1 MFLFVFLQYKYKIDE
16 VNAMS
21 IFEESQKNPPKNV
34 EYIKIFR
41 ESYAI
46 IEKAKQNKNLFFEI
60 LDYSDYLYK
69 YNAEQIFQMYSQ
81 NENASVVA
89 DFQTWK
95 RLNNPIRKGQHS
107 YKIIY
112 QNESGFYQ
120 HLNVFDVSQT
130 INPQYELYQ
139 WKMDE
144 QRLEMLSMQLFQHPN
159 FSQGVRQYYK
169 MMNTHFDVDVVCGVA
184 DYLLSNKLKQ
194 DFHSES
200 YEYLHSLIQNIETKD
215 LTDTLNFVFEQNKG
229 IISSVY
235 QIQQELERMKDY
247 EQRTYV
253 FGNHAINSRRSEQDK
268 LSDVTKTETARTQE
282 EVLGGVRR
290 NDGFT
295 TSDSMGVRTV
305 LRGGRDATLPSE
317 EQYETRRPSIDVE
330 RTHAS
335 EVHAKTHANR
345 THGNDDVRG
354 HYRVSDERSGE
365 DERLGRRSET
375 GNRESRDSEIRE
387 GTQSNAELHGKLSDS
402 HVGEIDSTRTSE
414 SGVHARESD
423 LHTADL
429 SSRRNLADGR
439 RPTNRIIQEKTIDSE
454 QSIIPEKSTSSISN
468 TESIVSN
475 IQADV
480 DQSSTPAFSFAQN
493 QLKEIAIEE
502 LQTNQVIVRQEIPYR
517 VGEITDR
524 GSVQIIGLTNLENGK
539 ESKWYYF
546 PDEPVPIY
554 ELDKSVTPE
563 HTQEAAIMADDKTSF
578 EAVKQTENTD
588 DLSVYENGSFD
599 DRQKQEITWGLENGV
614 DVSVYADP
622 KFDSEQMQQI
632 RYGLEKGVDV
642 SMYAY
647 PQFDELQMHEI
658 REGLG
663 DGLDVSV
670 YANPHFD
677 DRQMEQIREGL
688 KDDLDVH
695 VYADPQFDFE
705 QMAEIKSGLEV
716 GVDVSIYANPHF
728 DHYQMWEILEGLMD
742 KRDVSIYAKPE
753 FNNSQMQE
761 IKLGMLRDVDV
772 TVYAKPEFS
781 DDQMERIREG
791 LEQKLDVSIYADPEF
806 NAEQMEQIKEG
817 LSRGLDVTI
826 FADPKYDA
834 GQMREI
840 ALGLEDGLD
849 ISAYADTKY
858 NYGQMRH
865 IRMGLKSGLD
875 VSIYADPKFSAPQM
889 GEIKLGLLFDLDV
902 SQYANP
908 SIDSREM
915 NKIREEL
922 QQQAYAERA
931 NSLSEEAKHDLVED
945 TLSDLDGYIRLKP
958 TEFYKGLDVV
968 IDDETYQILD
978 FEDHGN
984 GIGTLSVRTS
994 TSTTSFYESL
1004 ERIEVYAKEE
1014 DLQRFTGKEREQ
1026 DSLESNEK
1034 IVEMEEKPI
1043 SEELTKSTEQIEL
1056 SPEQFYEGMKVTY
1069 QSEEYTIQSFENYG
1083 NGLGNLSLANDE
1095 KNATL
1100 FNSLKYMNGVFAT
1113 KEEVA
1118 RFESQYQKDEFD
1130 GQVQS
1135 SEHSSFSMPL
1145 FQDISTTEE
1154 KTEVSDDWTLLSED
1168 MRYKEVGENTFLI
1181 YTDGSYSENPVD
1193 IMTENGRLYYK
1204 EREAV
1209 SIIEPYEVNLFDFEE
1224 DTPTNA
1230 SIDVPTIDQEILE
1243 PLISEKSAE
1252 ETKVNEVDQMQ
1263 PSSIEK
1269 SDFQF
1274 TPDKLEGFYG
1284 KTPKER
1290 IADNLQAIRLL
1301 KTIEQE
1307 ERFATP
1313 EEQEILAKY
1322 VGWGGLADLVDE
1334 NKSNYKE
1341 ERQEL
1346 KDLLTPA
1353 EYASVRESVLTAY
1366 YTDPKIIQVIYEAI
1380 EKTGFKGGNIL
1391 DPAMGTGNFFA
1402 AMPQEMKAN
1411 STLYGV
1417 ELDSLTARLAKQL
1430 HQTAHIQQ
1438 MGFEHTNFNQG
1449 SFDLVV
1455 GNVPFADFKLR
1466 DEQTLNEYYIH
1477 DYFVKRS
1484 LDLVHSGG
1492 IVAVI
1497 TSSGTMDKQ
1506 DKSFRTELAKQAD
1519 LVGMVR
1525 LPNTA
1530 FKAIA
1535 GTEVVTDILF
1545 FQKRPLRFLEEIEKN
1560 PPLWLESNTDQSWKL
1575 VSNPAFP
1582 LTMNEYLKENVLERQ
1597 ENSGKKWY
1605 LFPEYQTFRGG
1616 TYTFRTRE
1624 GFDYLSN
1631 IREEL
1636 IDEASGIL
1644 FNGKANQE
1652 VLPAID
1658 ERIRKDVPLFT
1669 YFVSDNTIQ
1678 YYDGESLESLP
1689 LKGIKKERLLG
1700 MIALR
1705 EQVKSIIDY
1714 QQEEA
1719 YKEDVFQA
1727 QLQTL
1732 NETYDSFVDKYGY
1745 LSDKNNS
1752 SLFSGDDYASLLL
1765 SIENEKDGKIS
1776 KGDIFYRPTVRKKEV
1791 LIVQTP
1797 LEALNHSLS
1806 KKGTVDMDYMLSIYE
1821 TTKEQLLS
1829 DLDNAI
1835 FALPNGYETKEE
1847 YLSGDVKTKLTQ
1859 AKQWA
1864 TENPIYQKHVQAL
1877 EEVQPKDLGV
1887 GDIHV
1892 ELGARWI
1899 PEEIYRQFIMDELD
1913 IPQRE
1918 FRWGDISLNYSGA
1931 TDTYYIKGKTHF
1943 SSVTLDQSYGT
1954 SRINAL
1960 QILEKTLNYSPVKI
1974 YDVSTEIVA
1983 GEVQKTKTLNQK
1995 ETILAKAQQEKIKQ
2009 RFHQWLFDNPER
2021 AEKLLNIYNERFN
2034 RIRPRVYDGSYLNF
2048 ESMNVNYQLYDHQ
2061 KNVVARIIENG
2072 KALMAHEVGA
2082 GKTAS
2087 MISAGMLMKEQGL
2100 IQKPLYV
2107 VPNHLTEQFGKELL
2121 QFYPTKKVL
2130 VTTKKDFQK
2139 ENRKKF
2145 ISRIATG
2152 NYDAIIIGHSQFE
2165 KINISKERRTAMIER
2180 EIFEIQKAIAEAKRE
2195 DNKSWTVKQMVATEK
2210 KYQQRLSKLQ
2220 NEDTKDTH
2228 LTFEQLGVD
2237 YLFVDEAHNYKNLY
2251 TYTKLSNV
2259 AGINTSESLRATDMY
2274 LKCQYLLEK
2283 YDGRGVTFATG
2294 TPISN
2299 SMSEFYVLQRY
2310 LQPELLEQMN
2320 LTSFDRWASTF
2331 GEITEAL
2338 EIAPEGTGFRTR
2350 TRFAKF
2356 HNLPEL
2362 MNGFSEIADIQTAE
2376 MLQLNVPKIKDGKAT
2391 LVISEPSEFQKE
2403 YMFELGERADKVRAG
2418 CDPRVDN
2425 MLKITNEAKLM
2436 AIDPRLLSDD
2446 YPIHTD
2452 GKLFKCAEQVHRIWE
2467 ESKKQRST
2475 QIIFSDVGTPK
2486 ENQFDAY
2493 NEMKRLLEEHGI
2505 PGEEI
2510 AFVHD
2515 AKNDKQREELFEKV
2529 RTGNIRVLLGST
2541 EKLGTGTNVQHKLLA
2556 VHHLDVPWRPSDLT
2570 QRDGRI
2576 VRQGNENQEVQIYRY
2591 VAKDSFDSYLWQ
2603 VQENKL
2609 RFINQIMSNRSYA
2622 RSADDVDQTLLNAAE
2637 AKAIATGNPKILEK
2651 INTDKEVMTLQ
2662 MLKNSYQE
2670 NKLKMSRWLENYPH
2684 EKQNLEI
2691 RLKHVT
2697 QDNQVVITT
2706 SKQDF
2711 QIKIG
2716 ESVYT
2721 DKSEALKALN
2731 QHFPQALDI
2740 MQVQAKEIGEY
2751 RGFKLSIVPNT
2762 TSSANLIMEGQA
2774 KHIATIEK
2782 NGTGSFVRM
2791 DNVLE
2796 AIPKKI
2802 NDLRNNLSDLEKRYI
2817 DTQTQLQKPFEQ
2829 EQQLQN
2835 LLQKQVEINLEIE
2848 SGEKINASN
2857 HTEKAETLESRDKSQ
2872 QTQEYER

>member
-21 IFEESQKNPPKNV
+21 IFEEFQKNPPKNV

-69 YNAEQIFQMYSQ
+69 YNAEQILQMYSQ

-89 DFQTWK
+89 DFQSWK

-120 HLNVFDVSQT
+120 HLSVFDVTQT

-194 DFHSES
+194 DFRSEN
-200 YEYLHSLIQNIETKD
+200 YEYLHSLIQNVETKD

-229 IISSVY
+229 IISRVY
-235 QIQQELERMKDY
+235 QIQQELERMKNY
-247 EQRTYV
+247 EQRIDV
-253 FGNHAINSRRSEQDK
+253 FGNHAINSRRSEPDK
-268 LSDVTKTETARTQE
+268 ITDVTKTEAARTQE
-282 EVLGGVRR
+282 EVPGGIRR

-295 TSDSMGVRTV
+295 ASDSMGVRTV
-305 LRGGRDATLPSE
+305 LRGGRDATLSSE
-317 EQYETRRPSIDVE
+317 EQHEARRPSIDVE

-335 EVHAKTHANR
+335 EVHAKAHANR
-345 THGNDDVRG
+345 THGNDDVGG

-375 GNRESRDSEIRE
+375 GNRESGDSEIRG
-387 GTQSNAELHGKLSDS
+387 GTQSNAELHGELSDS

-429 SSRRNLADGR
+429 SSGRNLSDGR

-524 GSVQIIGLTNLENGK
+524 GSVQIIGLTNLEDGK
-539 ESKWYYF
+539 ESKWYFF
-546 PDEPVPIY
+546 PAEPVPIY
-554 ELDKSVTPE
+554 VLDESVTPE
-563 HTQEAAIMADDKTSF
+563 HTQEAAIMADDETF
-578 EAVKQTENTD
+578 EAVKQTENTN
-588 DLSVYENGSFD
+588 DLSVYENGTFD
-599 DRQKQEITWGLENGV
+599 D
-614 DVSVYADP
+614 
-622 KFDSEQMQQI
+622 
-632 RYGLEKGVDV
+632 
-642 SMYAY
+642 
-647 PQFDELQMHEI
+647 LQ
-658 REGLG
+658 L
-663 DGLDVSV
+663 
-670 YANPHFD
+670 
-677 DRQMEQIREGL
+677 
-688 KDDLDVH
+688 
-695 VYADPQFDFE
+695 
-705 QMAEIKSGLEV
+705 
-716 GVDVSIYANPHF
+716 
-728 DHYQMWEILEGLMD
+728 
-742 KRDVSIYAKPE
+742 
-753 FNNSQMQE
+753 
-761 IKLGMLRDVDV
+761 
-772 TVYAKPEFS
+772 
-781 DDQMERIREG
+781 
-791 LEQKLDVSIYADPEF
+791 
-806 NAEQMEQIKEG
+806 EQIKEG

-840 ALGLEDGLD
+840 ALGLEDSLD
-849 ISAYADTKY
+849 ISVYADTKY

-865 IRMGLKSGLD
+865 IRMGLKSNLD

-889 GEIKLGLLFDLDV
+889 GEIKIGLLFDLDV

-908 SIDSREM
+908 SMEYREM

-1004 ERIEVYAKEE
+1004 ERIEVYAKEV
-1014 DLQRFTGKEREQ
+1014 DLQRFAGKEREQ

-1043 SEELTKSTEQIEL
+1043 SEELPTGTEQIEL

-1243 PLISEKSAE
+1243 SLISDKSAE

-1582 LTMNEYLKENVLERQ
+1582 LTMNEYLKENVLARQ

-1806 KKGTVDMDYMLSIYE
+1806 KKGTVDIDYMLSIYE

-1899 PEEIYRQFIMDELD
+1899 PEEIYSQFIMDELD

-2493 NEMKRLLEEHGI
+2493 HEMKRLLEEHGI

-2697 QDNQVVITT
+2697 QDNQAVITT

-2817 DTQTQLQKPFEQ
+2817 DTQAQLQKPFEQ

>member
-21 IFEESQKNPPKNV
+21 IFEEFQKNPPKNV
-34 EYIKIFR
+34 EYIEIFR
-41 ESYAI
+41 ESYDI
-46 IEKAKQNKNLFFEI
+46 IEKVKQDKNLFYE
-60 LDYSDYLYK
+60 LLNYSLHLYK
-69 YNAEQIFQMYSQ
+69 YNMEQIVQMYSQ
-81 NENASVVA
+81 NKNATTVA

-95 RLNNPIRKGQHS
+95 KLNNPIRKGQHS
-107 YKIIY
+107 YKIIF

-120 HLNVFDVSQT
+120 HLSVFDVSQT
-130 INPQYELYQ
+130 INPQFDLYQ
-139 WKMDE
+139 WRMNE
-144 QRLEMLSMQLFQHPN
+144 QSLEALSIQLFKHPD

-194 DFHSES
+194 NFSMEN
-200 YEYLHSLIQNIETKD
+200 YQYLYSLIQKIETKD
-215 LTDTLNFVFEQNKG
+215 LTDTLNFVLEQNKG
-229 IISSVY
+229 ILSRVY
-235 QIQQELERMKDY
+235 QIQQELERMKIYGQELNGLRDNAAH
-247 EQRTYV
+247 T
-253 FGNHAINSRRSEQDK
+253 RRSEGYNF
-268 LSDVTKTETARTQE
+268 SDVAKTERTRTQE
-282 EVLGGVRR
+282 EVSKGIRRGVRL
-290 NDGFT
+290 DS
-295 TSDSMGVRTV
+295 SDSMGVRTV

-317 EQYETRRPSIDVE
+317 KQYETRRPSIDAE

-335 EVHAKTHANR
+335 EVHAKAHANR
-345 THGNDDVRG
+345 THGNDDVGG

-375 GNRESRDSEIRE
+375 GNRESGDSEVRG
-387 GTQSNAELHGKLSDS
+387 GTQANAELHGELSDS

-429 SSRRNLADGR
+429 SSERNLTDGR
-439 RPTNRIIQEKTIDSE
+439 RPTNRITQEKPIDSE
-454 QSIIPEKSTSSISN
+454 SSIIQTVTRTTSN

-480 DQSSTPAFSFAQN
+480 DQSSTPAFSFTQN

-524 GSVQIIGLTNLENGK
+524 GSVQIIGLTNLEDGK

-546 PDEPVPIY
+546 PAELVPIY
-554 ELDKSVTPE
+554 VLDESVISE
-563 HTQEAAIMADDKTSF
+563 HMQEAAIIADDETF
-578 EAVKQTENTD
+578 EAVKQTENTN
-588 DLSVYENGSFD
+588 DLSVYENGNFD
-599 DRQKQEITWGLENGV
+599 D
-614 DVSVYADP
+614 
-622 KFDSEQMQQI
+622 
-632 RYGLEKGVDV
+632 
-642 SMYAY
+642 
-647 PQFDELQMHEI
+647 LQ
-658 REGLG
+658 L
-663 DGLDVSV
+663 
-670 YANPHFD
+670 
-677 DRQMEQIREGL
+677 
-688 KDDLDVH
+688 
-695 VYADPQFDFE
+695 
-705 QMAEIKSGLEV
+705 
-716 GVDVSIYANPHF
+716 
-728 DHYQMWEILEGLMD
+728 
-742 KRDVSIYAKPE
+742 
-753 FNNSQMQE
+753 
-761 IKLGMLRDVDV
+761 
-772 TVYAKPEFS
+772 
-781 DDQMERIREG
+781 
-791 LEQKLDVSIYADPEF
+791 
-806 NAEQMEQIKEG
+806 EQIKEG

-875 VSIYADPKFSAPQM
+875 VSIYADTKFSAPQM
-889 GEIKLGLLFDLDV
+889 GEIKQGLMFDLDV

-908 SIDSREM
+908 SMDYREM

-922 QQQAYAERA
+922 QQQAYLERA
-931 NSLSEEAKHDLVED
+931 NSLSEEAKHDSVED

-984 GIGTLSVRTS
+984 GIGTLSVRSS

-1004 ERIEVYAKEE
+1004 ERLEVYAKEE
-1014 DLQRFTGKEREQ
+1014 DLQRFAGKEREQ
-1026 DSLESNEK
+1026 EVLESNESV
-1034 IVEMEEKPI
+1034 VETEESPI
-1043 SEELTKSTEQIEL
+1043 SEERQHPTSTEQIEL

-1083 NGLGNLSLANDE
+1083 NGLGKLSLANDE

-1113 KEEVA
+1113 NEEVA
-1118 RFESQYQKDEFD
+1118 KFESQYQKDEFD

-1135 SEHSSFSMPL
+1135 PEHSSFSMPL

-1181 YTDGSYSENPVD
+1181 YPDGRYSENPVD
-1193 IMTENGRLYYK
+1193 IMTENGQLYYK

-1224 DTPTNA
+1224 NTPTNA
-1230 SIDVPTIDQEILE
+1230 SIDVPIVDQEIVV
-1243 PLISEKSAE
+1243 PPISEKNVEDA
-1252 ETKVNEVDQMQ
+1252 KVNEADQMQ
-1263 PSSIEK
+1263 PSSVTK

-1346 KDLLTPA
+1346 KELLTPS

-1438 MGFEHTNFNQG
+1438 MGFEHTAFNQG

-1545 FQKRPLRFLEEIEKN
+1545 FQKKSLRSLDEIEKN

-1582 LTMNEYLKENVLERQ
+1582 LTMNEYLKENVLARQ

-1636 IDEASGIL
+1636 LDEASGTL
-1644 FNGKANQE
+1644 FNGKSNQE
-1652 VLPAID
+1652 VLPTID

-1678 YYDGESLESLP
+1678 YYDGESLETLP
-1689 LKGIKKERLLG
+1689 LKGVKKERLLG

-1714 QQEEA
+1714 QQEES
-1719 YKEDVFQA
+1719 YKDEVFQA

-1732 NETYDSFVDKYGY
+1732 NKTYDGFVDKYGY
-1745 LSDKNNS
+1745 LSDKSNS

-1806 KKGTVDMDYMLSIYE
+1806 KKGRVDIDYMLSIYE
-1821 TTKEQLLS
+1821 TTKEQLLK
-1829 DLDNAI
+1829 DLDDAI
-1835 FALPNGYETKEE
+1835 FDLPSGYETKEQ
-1847 YLSGDVKTKLTQ
+1847 YLSGDVKTKLAQ

-1864 TENPIYQKHVQAL
+1864 KENPLYEKHVRAL
-1877 EEVQPKDLGV
+1877 EYVQPEDLGV
-1887 GDIHV
+1887 SDIHI

-1899 PEEIYRQFIMDELD
+1899 PEDVYKQFIVEVLE
-1913 IPQRE
+1913 IPE
-1918 FRWGDISLNYSGA
+1918 FRFKWEGLAFRYSQASDNYL
-1931 TDTYYIKGKTHF
+1931 IEGKMQA
-1943 SSVTLDQSYGT
+1943 SNVAIDQTYGT
-1954 SRINAL
+1954 TRINAL
-1960 QILEKTLNYSPVKI
+1960 QILEKTLNYRKI
-1974 YDVSTEIVA
+1974 KIVDTKNEIVD
-1983 GEVQKTKTLNQK
+1983 GELKKVEILNQK
-1995 ETILAKAQQEKIKQ
+1995 ETILAKAQQEKLKQ
-2009 RFHQWLFDNPER
+2009 RFRQWIFDNPER
-2021 AEKLLNIYNERFN
+2021 AERLLHIYNERFN

-2048 ESMNVNYQLYDHQ
+2048 ESLNVNYQLYDHQ

-2130 VTTKKDFQK
+2130 VTTKKDFKK

-2152 NYDAIIIGHSQFE
+2152 DYDAIIIGHSQFE
-2165 KINISKERRTAMIER
+2165 KINISKERREAMIER
-2180 EIFEIQKAIAEAKRE
+2180 EIFEIQEAIAEAKRE
-2195 DNKSWTVKQMVATEK
+2195 DNKSWTVKQMVGVEK
-2210 KYQQRLSKLQ
+2210 KLRQRLSKLQ
-2220 NEDTKDTH
+2220 NEKTKDTH

-2283 YDGRGVTFATG
+2283 NEGRGVTFATG

-2310 LQPELLEQMN
+2310 LQPELLQQMD

-2362 MNGFSEIADIQTAE
+2362 MNGFSEIADIQTSD
-2376 MLQLNVPKIKDGKAT
+2376 MLNLDVPKIKDGKAK
-2391 LVISEPSEFQKE
+2391 LIISEPSDFQKQ

-2418 CDPRVDN
+2418 CDPSVDN

-2452 GKLFKCAEQVHRIWE
+2452 GKLFKCAEQVARIWE
-2467 ESKKQRST
+2467 ESKEQKST

-2493 NEMKRLLEEHGI
+2493 HEMKRLLKELGI
-2505 PGEEI
+2505 PENQI
-2510 AFVHD
+2510 AFIHD
-2515 AKNDKQREELFEKV
+2515 AKDDIQREALFEKV
-2529 RTGNIRVLLGST
+2529 RTGEVRVLLGST

-2576 VRQGNENQEVQIYRY
+2576 VRQGNENKEVQIYRY

-2670 NKLKMSRWLENYPH
+2670 NKLKMTHWLENYPS
-2684 EKQNLEI
+2684 KQQDLQMQLN
-2691 RLKHVT
+2691 RLT
-2697 QDNQVVITT
+2697 QDNQSVVAL
-2706 SKQDF
+2706 SNQDF
-2711 QIKIG
+2711 KITIDG
-2716 ESVYT
+2716 KVYT
-2721 DKSEALKALN
+2721 DKSEALEVLN
-2731 QHFPQALDI
+2731 IHFPQAVDI
-2740 MQVQAKEIGEY
+2740 TQMQGKVIGEY
-2751 RGFKLSIVPNT
+2751 KGFKLSIVPNT
-2762 TSSANLIMEGQA
+2762 MSSANLVMEGQT

-2782 NGTGSFVRM
+2782 NGKGTFVRM

-2796 AIPKKI
+2796 AIPRRI
-2802 NDLRNNLSDLEKRYI
+2802 NDTKNELSDLEKRYI
-2817 DTQTQLQKPFEQ
+2817 DTQAQIQKPFER
-2829 EQQLQN
+2829 EAELQT
-2835 LLQKQVEINLEIE
+2835 LLEKQVRINLEIE
-2848 SGEKINASN
+2848 SGENVPSSDGSTK
-2857 HTEKAETLESRDKSQ
+2857 EQPYQSRENPQ

>member
-21 IFEESQKNPPKNV
+21 IFEEFQKNPPKNV
-34 EYIKIFR
+34 EYIEIFR
-41 ESYAI
+41 ESYDI
-46 IEKAKQNKNLFFEI
+46 IEKVKQDKNLFYE
-60 LDYSDYLYK
+60 LLNYSLYLYK
-69 YNAEQIFQMYSQ
+69 YNMEQIIQMYSQ
-81 NENASVVA
+81 NKNATTVA

-95 RLNNPIRKGQHS
+95 KLNNPIRKGQHS
-107 YKIIY
+107 YKIIF

-120 HLNVFDVSQT
+120 HLSVFDVSQT
-130 INPQYELYQ
+130 INPQFDLYQ
-139 WKMDE
+139 WRMNE
-144 QRLEMLSMQLFQHPN
+144 QSLEALSIQLFKHTD

-194 DFHSES
+194 NFSMEN
-200 YEYLHSLIQNIETKD
+200 YQYLHSLIQKIETKD
-215 LTDTLNFVFEQNKG
+215 LTDTLNFVLEQNKG
-229 IISSVY
+229 ILSRVY
-235 QIQQELERMKDY
+235 QIQQELERMKIYGQELNGLRDNAAH
-247 EQRTYV
+247 T
-253 FGNHAINSRRSEQDK
+253 RRSEGYNF
-268 LSDVTKTETARTQE
+268 SDVAKTERTRTQE
-282 EVLGGVRR
+282 EVSKGIRRGVRL
-290 NDGFT
+290 DS
-295 TSDSMGVRTV
+295 SDSMGVRTV

-317 EQYETRRPSIDVE
+317 KQYETRRPSINAE

-335 EVHAKTHANR
+335 EVHAKAHANR
-345 THGNDDVRG
+345 THGNDDVGG

-375 GNRESRDSEIRE
+375 GNRESGDSEIRE
-387 GTQSNAELHGKLSDS
+387 GIQSNAELHGELSDS

-429 SSRRNLADGR
+429 SSGRNLTDGR
-439 RPTNRIIQEKTIDSE
+439 RPTNRITQEKPIDSE
-454 QSIIPEKSTSSISN
+454 SSIIQTVTRTTSN

-480 DQSSTPAFSFAQN
+480 DPSSTPAFSFAQN

-524 GSVQIIGLTNLENGK
+524 GSVQIIGLTNLEDGK

-546 PDEPVPIY
+546 PAELVPIY
-554 ELDKSVTPE
+554 VLDESVISE
-563 HTQEAAIMADDKTSF
+563 HMQEAAIMADDETF
-578 EAVKQTENTD
+578 EAVKQTENTN
-588 DLSVYENGSFD
+588 DLSIYENGNFD
-599 DRQKQEITWGLENGV
+599 D
-614 DVSVYADP
+614 
-622 KFDSEQMQQI
+622 
-632 RYGLEKGVDV
+632 
-642 SMYAY
+642 
-647 PQFDELQMHEI
+647 LQ
-658 REGLG
+658 L
-663 DGLDVSV
+663 
-670 YANPHFD
+670 
-677 DRQMEQIREGL
+677 
-688 KDDLDVH
+688 
-695 VYADPQFDFE
+695 
-705 QMAEIKSGLEV
+705 
-716 GVDVSIYANPHF
+716 
-728 DHYQMWEILEGLMD
+728 
-742 KRDVSIYAKPE
+742 
-753 FNNSQMQE
+753 
-761 IKLGMLRDVDV
+761 
-772 TVYAKPEFS
+772 
-781 DDQMERIREG
+781 
-791 LEQKLDVSIYADPEF
+791 
-806 NAEQMEQIKEG
+806 EQIKEG

-849 ISAYADTKY
+849 ISVYADTKY

-865 IRMGLKSGLD
+865 IRMGLKSNLD

-889 GEIKLGLLFDLDV
+889 GEIKQGLLFDLDV

-908 SIDSREM
+908 SMDYREM

-931 NSLSEEAKHDLVED
+931 NSLSEEAKHDLIED

-968 IDDETYQILD
+968 IDDDTYQILD

-1004 ERIEVYAKEE
+1004 ERLEVYAKEE
-1014 DLQRFTGKEREQ
+1014 DLQRFAGKAREQ
-1026 DSLESNEK
+1026 EVLESNESV
-1034 IVEMEEKPI
+1034 VETEEPPI
-1043 SEELTKSTEQIEL
+1043 SEERQRPTNTEQIEL

-1083 NGLGNLSLANDE
+1083 NGLGKLSLANDE

-1100 FNSLKYMNGVFAT
+1100 FNSLKYINGVFAT
-1113 KEEVA
+1113 NEEVA

-1130 GQVQS
+1130 GQTQS
-1135 SEHSSFSMPL
+1135 PEHSSFSMPL
-1145 FQDISTTEE
+1145 FQDVSTTEE
-1154 KTEVSDDWTLLSED
+1154 KTEVSDDWALLSED

-1181 YTDGSYSENPVD
+1181 YPDGRYSENPVD
-1193 IMTENGRLYYK
+1193 IMTENGQLYYK

-1224 DTPTNA
+1224 NTPTNA
-1230 SIDVPTIDQEILE
+1230 SIDVP
-1243 PLISEKSAE
+1243 ISEKSVE
-1252 ETKVNEVDQMQ
+1252 DTKVNEADQMQ

-1430 HQTAHIQQ
+1430 HQTVHIQQ

-1582 LTMNEYLKENVLERQ
+1582 LTMNEYLKENVLARQ

-1689 LKGIKKERLLG
+1689 LKGVKKERLLG

-1714 QQEEA
+1714 QQEES
-1719 YKEDVFQA
+1719 YKDEVFQA

-1732 NETYDSFVDKYGY
+1732 NENYDSFIDKYGY
-1745 LSDKNNS
+1745 LSDKGNS

-1806 KKGTVDMDYMLSIYE
+1806 KKGRVNIDYMLSIYE
-1821 TTKEQLLS
+1821 TTKEQLLK
-1829 DLDNAI
+1829 DLDDAI
-1835 FALPNGYETKEE
+1835 FDLPSGYETKEQ
-1847 YLSGDVKTKLTQ
+1847 YLSGDVKTKLAQ

-1864 TENPIYQKHVQAL
+1864 KENPLYEKHVRAL
-1877 EEVQPKDLGV
+1877 ESVQPEDLGV
-1887 GDIHV
+1887 SDIHV

-1899 PEEIYRQFIMDELD
+1899 PEDVYKQFIVEVLEIPEFKFKWEELA
-1913 IPQRE
+1913 
-1918 FRWGDISLNYSGA
+1918 FRYSLASDNYL
-1931 TDTYYIKGKTHF
+1931 IEGKMQA
-1943 SSVTLDQSYGT
+1943 SNVAIDQTYGT
-1954 SRINAL
+1954 TRINAL
-1960 QILEKTLNYSPVKI
+1960 QILEKTLNYRKI
-1974 YDVSTEIVA
+1974 KIVDTKNEIVD
-1983 GEVQKTKTLNQK
+1983 GELKKVEVPNQK
-1995 ETILAKAQQEKIKQ
+1995 ETILAKAQQEKLKQ
-2009 RFHQWLFDNPER
+2009 RFRQWIFDNPER
-2021 AEKLLNIYNERFN
+2021 AERLLHIYNERFN

-2048 ESMNVNYQLYDHQ
+2048 ESLNVNYQLYDHQ

-2130 VTTKKDFQK
+2130 VTTKKDFKK

-2152 NYDAIIIGHSQFE
+2152 DYDAIIIGHSQFE
-2165 KINISKERRTAMIER
+2165 KINISKERREAMIER
-2180 EIFEIQKAIAEAKRE
+2180 EIFEIQEAIAEAKRE
-2195 DNKSWTVKQMVATEK
+2195 DNKSWTVKQMVGVEK
-2210 KYQQRLSKLQ
+2210 KLRQRLSKLQ
-2220 NEDTKDTH
+2220 NEKTKDTH

-2283 YDGRGVTFATG
+2283 NDGRGVTFATG

-2310 LQPELLEQMN
+2310 LQPELLQQMD

-2362 MNGFSEIADIQTAE
+2362 MNGFSEIADIQTSD
-2376 MLQLNVPKIKDGKAT
+2376 MLNLDVPKIKDGKAK
-2391 LVISEPSEFQKE
+2391 LIISEPSDFQKQ

-2418 CDPRVDN
+2418 CDPSIDN

-2452 GKLFKCAEQVHRIWE
+2452 GKLFKCAEQVSRIWE
-2467 ESKKQRST
+2467 ESKEQKST

-2493 NEMKRLLEEHGI
+2493 HEMKRLLIELGI
-2505 PGEEI
+2505 PENQI
-2510 AFVHD
+2510 AFIHD
-2515 AKNDKQREELFEKV
+2515 AKDDVQREALFEKV
-2529 RTGNIRVLLGST
+2529 RTGEVRVLLGST

-2576 VRQGNENQEVQIYRY
+2576 VRQGNENKEVQIYRY

-2651 INTDKEVMTLQ
+2651 INTDKEVLTLQ

-2670 NKLKMSRWLENYPH
+2670 NKLKMTHWLENYPS
-2684 EKQNLEI
+2684 KQQDLQKQLN
-2691 RLKHVT
+2691 RLT
-2697 QDNQVVITT
+2697 QDNQSVVAL
-2706 SKQDF
+2706 SNQEF
-2711 QIKIG
+2711 QITIDGK
-2716 ESVYT
+2716 VYT
-2721 DKSEALKALN
+2721 DKSEALEALN
-2731 QHFPQALDI
+2731 IHFPQAVDI
-2740 MQVQAKEIGEY
+2740 TQMQGNVIGEY
-2751 RGFKLSIVPNT
+2751 KGFKLSIVPNT
-2762 TSSANLIMEGQA
+2762 MSSANLVMEGQT

-2782 NGTGSFVRM
+2782 NGKGTFVRM

-2796 AIPKKI
+2796 AIPRRI
-2802 NDLRNNLSDLEKRYI
+2802 NDTKNELSDLEKRYI
-2817 DTQTQLQKPFEQ
+2817 DTQAQIQKPFER
-2829 EQQLQN
+2829 EAELQT
-2835 LLQKQVEINLEIE
+2835 LLEKQVRINLEIE
-2848 SGEKINASN
+2848 SGENVPSSDDSTK
-2857 HTEKAETLESRDKSQ
+2857 EQPYQSRENPQ

>member
-1 MFLFVFLQYKYKIDE
+1 MFLFIFLQYKYKIDE

-34 EYIKIFR
+34 EYIEIFR

-95 RLNNPIRKGQHS
+95 RLNNPIKKGQHS

-120 HLNVFDVSQT
+120 HLSVFDVSQT

-139 WKMDE
+139 WKMNE
-144 QRLEMLSMQLFQHPN
+144 QRLEMLSMQLFQHPD

-194 DFHSES
+194 NFHSEN
-200 YEYLHSLIQNIETKD
+200 YEYLHSLIQNVETKD

-229 IISSVY
+229 IISRVY

-247 EQRTYV
+247 EQRIDV
-253 FGNHAINSRRSEQDK
+253 FGNHAINSRRSEPDK
-268 LSDVTKTETARTQE
+268 ISNVTKTETARTQE
-282 EVLGGVRR
+282 EVPGGIRR

-295 TSDSMGVRTV
+295 ASDSMGVRTV

-317 EQYETRRPSIDVE
+317 EQYETRRPSIDAE

-335 EVHAKTHANR
+335 EVHAKAHANR
-345 THGNDDVRG
+345 THGNDDVGG

-375 GNRESRDSEIRE
+375 GNRESGGSEIRG
-387 GTQSNAELHGKLSDS
+387 GTQSNAELHGELSDS

-414 SGVHARESD
+414 SRVHARESN

-429 SSRRNLADGR
+429 SSGRNLTDGR
-439 RPTNRIIQEKTIDSE
+439 RPTNRITQEKPIDSE
-454 QSIIPEKSTSSISN
+454 SSIIQTVTRTTSN

-480 DQSSTPAFSFAQN
+480 DQSSTPAFSFDQN
-493 QLKEIAIEE
+493 QLKEVAFEE
-502 LQTNQVIVRQEIPYR
+502 LQMNQVIVRQEIPYR

-539 ESKWYYF
+539 ESKWYFF

-554 ELDKSVTPE
+554 LLDESVTPE
-563 HTQEAAIMADDKTSF
+563 HTQEAAIMADDETF
-578 EAVKQTENTD
+578 EAVKQTENTN
-588 DLSVYENGSFD
+588 DLSVYENGNFD
-599 DRQKQEITWGLENGV
+599 D
-614 DVSVYADP
+614 
-622 KFDSEQMQQI
+622 
-632 RYGLEKGVDV
+632 
-642 SMYAY
+642 
-647 PQFDELQMHEI
+647 LQ
-658 REGLG
+658 L
-663 DGLDVSV
+663 
-670 YANPHFD
+670 
-677 DRQMEQIREGL
+677 
-688 KDDLDVH
+688 
-695 VYADPQFDFE
+695 
-705 QMAEIKSGLEV
+705 
-716 GVDVSIYANPHF
+716 
-728 DHYQMWEILEGLMD
+728 
-742 KRDVSIYAKPE
+742 
-753 FNNSQMQE
+753 
-761 IKLGMLRDVDV
+761 
-772 TVYAKPEFS
+772 
-781 DDQMERIREG
+781 
-791 LEQKLDVSIYADPEF
+791 
-806 NAEQMEQIKEG
+806 EQIKEG
-817 LSRGLDVTI
+817 LSRGLDVTV
-826 FADPKYDA
+826 FADLKYDA

-875 VSIYADPKFSAPQM
+875 VSIYADTKFSAPQM
-889 GEIKLGLLFDLDV
+889 GEIKQGLLFELDV

-908 SIDSREM
+908 SMDYREM

-931 NSLSEEAKHDLVED
+931 NSLSEEAKHDSVED

-1004 ERIEVYAKEE
+1004 ERIEVYAKEV
-1014 DLQRFTGKEREQ
+1014 DLQRFAGKEREQ

-1043 SEELTKSTEQIEL
+1043 SEELPTSTEQIEL

-1209 SIIEPYEVNLFDFEE
+1209 SIIEPCEVNLFDFEE

-1506 DKSFRTELAKQAD
+1506 DKSFRTGLAKQAD

-1582 LTMNEYLKENVLERQ
+1582 LTMNEYLKENVLARQ

-1700 MIALR
+1700 MIALC

-1806 KKGTVDMDYMLSIYE
+1806 KKGTVDIDYMLSIYE

-1829 DLDNAI
+1829 DLDNAL

-1864 TENPIYQKHVQAL
+1864 AENPIYQKHVQAL

-1899 PEEIYRQFIMDELD
+1899 PEEIYSQFIMDELD

-2467 ESKKQRST
+2467 ESKKQQST

-2493 NEMKRLLEEHGI
+2493 HEMKRLLEEHGI

-2670 NKLKMSRWLENYPH
+2670 NKLKMSHWLENYPH

-2697 QDNQVVITT
+2697 QDNQKVIDTT
-2706 SKQDF
+2706 KQDF

-2817 DTQTQLQKPFEQ
+2817 DTQAQLQKPFEQ

-2857 HTEKAETLESRDKSQ
+2857 HTEKAEILESRDKSQ

>member
-21 IFEESQKNPPKNV
+21 IFEEFQKKPPKNV
-34 EYIKIFR
+34 EYREIFR
-41 ESYAI
+41 ESYDI
-46 IEKAKQNKNLFFEI
+46 IEKVKQDKNLFYE
-60 LDYSDYLYK
+60 LLNYSLHLYK
-69 YNAEQIFQMYSQ
+69 YNMEQIVQMYSQ
-81 NENASVVA
+81 NKNATTVA

-95 RLNNPIRKGQHS
+95 KLNNPIRKGQHS
-107 YKIIY
+107 YKIIF

-120 HLNVFDVSQT
+120 HLSVFDVSQT
-130 INPQYELYQ
+130 INPQFDLYQ
-139 WKMDE
+139 WRMNE
-144 QRLEMLSMQLFQHPN
+144 QSLEALSIQLFKHPD

-194 DFHSES
+194 NFSMEN
-200 YEYLHSLIQNIETKD
+200 YQYLHSLIQKIETKD
-215 LTDTLNFVFEQNKG
+215 LTDTLNFVLEQNKG
-229 IISSVY
+229 ILSRVY
-235 QIQQELERMKDY
+235 QIQQELERMKIYGQELNGLRDNAAH
-247 EQRTYV
+247 T
-253 FGNHAINSRRSEQDK
+253 RRSEGYNF
-268 LSDVTKTETARTQE
+268 SDVAKTERTRTQE
-282 EVLGGVRR
+282 EVSEGIRRGVRL
-290 NDGFT
+290 DS
-295 TSDSMGVRTV
+295 SDSMGVRTV
-305 LRGGRDATLPSE
+305 LRGGWDATLPSE
-317 EQYETRRPSIDVE
+317 KQYETRRPSIDAE

-335 EVHAKTHANR
+335 EVHAKAHANR
-345 THGNDDVRG
+345 THGNDDVGG

-375 GNRESRDSEIRE
+375 GNRESGDSEVRG
-387 GTQSNAELHGKLSDS
+387 GTQANAELHGELSDS

-429 SSRRNLADGR
+429 SSERNLTDGR
-439 RPTNRIIQEKTIDSE
+439 RPTNRITQEKPIDSE
-454 QSIIPEKSTSSISN
+454 SSIIQTVTRTTSN

-524 GSVQIIGLTNLENGK
+524 GSVQIIGLTNLEDGK

-546 PDEPVPIY
+546 PAELVPIY
-554 ELDKSVTPE
+554 VLDESVISE
-563 HTQEAAIMADDKTSF
+563 HMQEAAIIADDETF
-578 EAVKQTENTD
+578 EAVKQTENTN
-588 DLSVYENGSFD
+588 DLSVYENGNFD
-599 DRQKQEITWGLENGV
+599 D
-614 DVSVYADP
+614 
-622 KFDSEQMQQI
+622 
-632 RYGLEKGVDV
+632 
-642 SMYAY
+642 
-647 PQFDELQMHEI
+647 LQ
-658 REGLG
+658 L
-663 DGLDVSV
+663 
-670 YANPHFD
+670 
-677 DRQMEQIREGL
+677 
-688 KDDLDVH
+688 
-695 VYADPQFDFE
+695 
-705 QMAEIKSGLEV
+705 
-716 GVDVSIYANPHF
+716 
-728 DHYQMWEILEGLMD
+728 
-742 KRDVSIYAKPE
+742 
-753 FNNSQMQE
+753 
-761 IKLGMLRDVDV
+761 
-772 TVYAKPEFS
+772 
-781 DDQMERIREG
+781 
-791 LEQKLDVSIYADPEF
+791 
-806 NAEQMEQIKEG
+806 EQIKEG

-875 VSIYADPKFSAPQM
+875 VSIYADTKFSAPQM
-889 GEIKLGLLFDLDV
+889 GEIKQGLMFDLDV

-908 SIDSREM
+908 SMDYREM

-922 QQQAYAERA
+922 QQQAYLERA
-931 NSLSEEAKHDLVED
+931 NSLSEEAKHDSVED

-1004 ERIEVYAKEE
+1004 ERLEVYAKEE
-1014 DLQRFTGKEREQ
+1014 DLQRFAGKEREQ
-1026 DSLESNEK
+1026 EGLESNESV
-1034 IVEMEEKPI
+1034 VETEESPI
-1043 SEELTKSTEQIEL
+1043 SEERQHPTSTEQIEL

-1083 NGLGNLSLANDE
+1083 NGLGKLSLASDE

-1113 KEEVA
+1113 NEEVA
-1118 RFESQYQKDEFD
+1118 KFESQYQKDEFD
-1130 GQVQS
+1130 GQTQS
-1135 SEHSSFSMPL
+1135 PEHSSFSMPL

-1181 YTDGSYSENPVD
+1181 YPDGRYSENPVD
-1193 IMTENGRLYYK
+1193 IMTENGQLYYK

-1224 DTPTNA
+1224 NTPTNA
-1230 SIDVPTIDQEILE
+1230 SIDVPIVDQEIVV
-1243 PLISEKSAE
+1243 PPISEKSVGD
-1252 ETKVNEVDQMQ
+1252 TKVNEADQMQ
-1263 PSSIEK
+1263 HLSVEK
-1269 SDFQF
+1269 TDFQF

-1307 ERFATP
+1307 ERLATP

-1334 NKSNYKE
+1334 NKSNYQE
-1341 ERQEL
+1341 ERQDL
-1346 KDLLTPA
+1346 KELLTPA

-1438 MGFEHTNFNQG
+1438 MGFENTAFNQG

-1545 FQKRPLRFLEEIEKN
+1545 FQKRPLRSLDEIEKN

-1582 LTMNEYLKENVLERQ
+1582 LSMNEYLKENVLARQ

-1636 IDEASGIL
+1636 IDEASGTL
-1644 FNGKANQE
+1644 FNGKSNQE
-1652 VLPAID
+1652 VLPTID

-1678 YYDGESLESLP
+1678 YYDGESLETLP
-1689 LKGIKKERLLG
+1689 LKGVKKERLLG

-1714 QQEEA
+1714 QQEES
-1719 YKEDVFQA
+1719 YKDEVFQA

-1732 NETYDSFVDKYGY
+1732 NENYDSFIDKYGY
-1745 LSDKNNS
+1745 LSDKGNS

-1806 KKGTVDMDYMLSIYE
+1806 KKGRVDIDYMLSIYE
-1821 TTKEQLLS
+1821 TTKEQLLK
-1829 DLDNAI
+1829 DLDDAI
-1835 FALPNGYETKEE
+1835 FDLPSGYETKEQ
-1847 YLSGDVKTKLTQ
+1847 YLSGDVKTKLAQ

-1864 TENPIYQKHVQAL
+1864 KENALYEKHVRAL
-1877 EEVQPKDLGV
+1877 EAVQPEDLGV
-1887 GDIHV
+1887 SDIHV

-1899 PEEIYRQFIMDELD
+1899 SEDIYKQFIVEVLE
-1913 IPQRE
+1913 IPE
-1918 FRWGDISLNYSGA
+1918 FRFKWEGIAFRYSQASDNYL
-1931 TDTYYIKGKTHF
+1931 IEGKMQA
-1943 SSVTLDQSYGT
+1943 SNVAIDQTYGT
-1954 SRINAL
+1954 ARINAL
-1960 QILEKTLNYSPVKI
+1960 QILEKTLNYRKI
-1974 YDVSTEIVA
+1974 KIVDTKNEIVD
-1983 GEVQKTKTLNQK
+1983 GELKKVEVPNQK
-1995 ETILAKAQQEKIKQ
+1995 ETILAKAQQEKLKQ
-2009 RFHQWLFDNPER
+2009 RFRQWIFDNPER
-2021 AEKLLNIYNERFN
+2021 AERLLHIYNERFN

-2048 ESMNVNYQLYDHQ
+2048 ESLNVNYQLYDHQ

-2130 VTTKKDFQK
+2130 VTTKKDFKK

-2152 NYDAIIIGHSQFE
+2152 DYDAIIIGHSQFE
-2165 KINISKERRTAMIER
+2165 KINISKERREAMIER
-2180 EIFEIQKAIAEAKRE
+2180 EIFEIQEAIAEAKRE
-2195 DNKSWTVKQMVATEK
+2195 DNKSWTVKQMVGVEK
-2210 KYQQRLSKLQ
+2210 KLRQRLSKLQ
-2220 NEDTKDTH
+2220 NEKTKDTH

-2283 YDGRGVTFATG
+2283 NDGRGVTFATG

-2310 LQPELLEQMN
+2310 LQPELLQQMD

-2362 MNGFSEIADIQTAE
+2362 MNGFSEIADIQTSE
-2376 MLQLNVPKIKDGKAT
+2376 MLNLDVPKIKDGKAK
-2391 LVISEPSEFQKE
+2391 LIISEPSDFQKQ
-2403 YMFELGERADKVRAG
+2403 YTFELGERADKVRAG
-2418 CDPRVDN
+2418 CDPSVDN

-2452 GKLFKCAEQVHRIWE
+2452 GKLFKCAEQVARIWE
-2467 ESKKQRST
+2467 ESKEQKST

-2493 NEMKRLLEEHGI
+2493 HEMKRLLKELGI
-2505 PGEEI
+2505 PENQI
-2510 AFVHD
+2510 AFIHD
-2515 AKNDKQREELFEKV
+2515 AKDDIQREALFEKV
-2529 RTGNIRVLLGST
+2529 RTGEVRVLLGST

-2576 VRQGNENQEVQIYRY
+2576 VRQGNENKEVQIYRY

-2651 INTDKEVMTLQ
+2651 INTDKEVLTLQ

-2670 NKLKMSRWLENYPH
+2670 NKLKMTHWLENYPS
-2684 EKQNLEI
+2684 KQQDLQMQLN
-2691 RLKHVT
+2691 RLT
-2697 QDNQVVITT
+2697 QDNQSVVAL
-2706 SKQDF
+2706 SNQEF
-2711 QIKIG
+2711 QITIDGK
-2716 ESVYT
+2716 VYT
-2721 DKSEALKALN
+2721 DKSEALEVLN
-2731 QHFPQALDI
+2731 IHFPQAVDI
-2740 MQVQAKEIGEY
+2740 TQMQGKVIGEY
-2751 RGFKLSIVPNT
+2751 KGFKLSIVPNT
-2762 TSSANLIMEGQA
+2762 MSSANLVMEGQT

-2782 NGTGSFVRM
+2782 NGKGTFVRM

-2796 AIPKKI
+2796 AIPRRI
-2802 NDLRNNLSDLEKRYI
+2802 NDTKNELSDLEKRYI
-2817 DTQTQLQKPFEQ
+2817 DTQAQIQKPFER
-2829 EQQLQN
+2829 EAELQT
-2835 LLQKQVEINLEIE
+2835 LLEKQVRINLEIE
-2848 SGEKINASN
+2848 SGENVPSSDDSTK
-2857 HTEKAETLESRDKSQ
+2857 EQPYQSRENPQ

>member
-34 EYIKIFR
+34 EYIEIFR

-46 IEKAKQNKNLFFEI
+46 IEKVKQDKNLFYE
-60 LDYSDYLYK
+60 LLNYSLHLYK
-69 YNAEQIFQMYSQ
+69 YNIEQIVQMYSQ
-81 NENASVVA
+81 NKNATTVA

-95 RLNNPIRKGQHS
+95 KLNNPIRKGQHS
-107 YKIIY
+107 YKIIF

-120 HLNVFDVSQT
+120 HLSVFDVSQT
-130 INPQYELYQ
+130 INPQFDLYQ
-139 WKMDE
+139 WRMNE
-144 QRLEMLSMQLFQHPN
+144 QSLEALSIQLFKHPD
-159 FSQGVRQYYK
+159 FSQGVRQYYQTL
-169 MMNTHFDVDVVCGVA
+169 NTHFDVEVVCGVA

-194 DFHSES
+194 NFSMEN
-200 YEYLHSLIQNIETKD
+200 YQYLHSLIQKIETKD
-215 LTDTLNFVFEQNKG
+215 LTDTLNFVLEQNKG
-229 IISSVY
+229 ILSRVY
-235 QIQQELERMKDY
+235 QIQQELERMKIYGQELNGLRDNAAH
-247 EQRTYV
+247 T
-253 FGNHAINSRRSEQDK
+253 RRSEGYNF
-268 LSDVTKTETARTQE
+268 SDVAKTERTRTQE
-282 EVLGGVRR
+282 EVSKGIRRGVRL
-290 NDGFT
+290 DS
-295 TSDSMGVRTV
+295 SDSMGVRTV

-317 EQYETRRPSIDVE
+317 EQYETRRPSIDAE

-335 EVHAKTHANR
+335 EVHAKAHANR
-345 THGNDDVRG
+345 THGNDDVGG

-375 GNRESRDSEIRE
+375 GNRESGDSEIRG
-387 GTQSNAELHGKLSDS
+387 GTQSNAELHGELSDS
-402 HVGEIDSTRTSE
+402 HVGEIDGTRTSE

-429 SSRRNLADGR
+429 SSERNLTDGR
-439 RPTNRIIQEKTIDSE
+439 RPTNRITQEKPIDSE
-454 QSIIPEKSTSSISN
+454 SSIIQTVTRTTSN

-480 DQSSTPAFSFAQN
+480 DQSSTPAFSFTQN

-524 GSVQIIGLTNLENGK
+524 GSVQIIGLTNLEDGK

-546 PDEPVPIY
+546 PAELVPIY
-554 ELDKSVTPE
+554 VLDESVISE
-563 HTQEAAIMADDKTSF
+563 HMQEAAIIADDETF
-578 EAVKQTENTD
+578 EAVKQTENTN
-588 DLSVYENGSFD
+588 DLSVYENGNFD
-599 DRQKQEITWGLENGV
+599 D
-614 DVSVYADP
+614 
-622 KFDSEQMQQI
+622 
-632 RYGLEKGVDV
+632 
-642 SMYAY
+642 
-647 PQFDELQMHEI
+647 LQ
-658 REGLG
+658 L
-663 DGLDVSV
+663 
-670 YANPHFD
+670 
-677 DRQMEQIREGL
+677 
-688 KDDLDVH
+688 
-695 VYADPQFDFE
+695 
-705 QMAEIKSGLEV
+705 
-716 GVDVSIYANPHF
+716 
-728 DHYQMWEILEGLMD
+728 
-742 KRDVSIYAKPE
+742 
-753 FNNSQMQE
+753 
-761 IKLGMLRDVDV
+761 
-772 TVYAKPEFS
+772 
-781 DDQMERIREG
+781 
-791 LEQKLDVSIYADPEF
+791 
-806 NAEQMEQIKEG
+806 EQIKEG

-875 VSIYADPKFSAPQM
+875 VSIYADTKFSAPQM
-889 GEIKLGLLFDLDV
+889 GEIKQGLMFDLDV

-908 SIDSREM
+908 SMDYREM

-922 QQQAYAERA
+922 QQQAYLERA
-931 NSLSEEAKHDLVED
+931 NSLSEEAKHDSVED

-1004 ERIEVYAKEE
+1004 ERLEVYAKEE
-1014 DLQRFTGKEREQ
+1014 DLQRFAGKEREQ
-1026 DSLESNEK
+1026 EVLESNESV
-1034 IVEMEEKPI
+1034 VETEESPI
-1043 SEELTKSTEQIEL
+1043 SEERQHPTSTEQIEL

-1083 NGLGNLSLANDE
+1083 NGLGKLSLASDE

-1113 KEEVA
+1113 NEEVA
-1118 RFESQYQKDEFD
+1118 KFESQFQKDEFD
-1130 GQVQS
+1130 GQAQS
-1135 SEHSSFSMPL
+1135 PEHSSFSMPL
-1145 FQDISTTEE
+1145 FQDISTTED

-1168 MRYKEVGENTFLI
+1168 MRYKEVGEHTFLI
-1181 YTDGSYSENPVD
+1181 YPDGHYSENPVD
-1193 IMTENGRLYYK
+1193 IMTENGQLYYK

-1224 DTPTNA
+1224 NTPINA
-1230 SIDVPTIDQEILE
+1230 SIDVPIVDQEIVV
-1243 PLISEKSAE
+1243 PPISEKNVEDA
-1252 ETKVNEVDQMQ
+1252 KVNEADQMQ
-1263 PSSIEK
+1263 PLSVAK
-1269 SDFQF
+1269 SDFRF
-1274 TPDKLEGFYG
+1274 IPDKLEGFYG

-1341 ERQEL
+1341 ERQTL
-1346 KDLLTPA
+1346 KGLLTPA

-1402 AMPQEMKAN
+1402 VMPQEMKAN

-1438 MGFEHTNFNQG
+1438 IGFEYTAFNQG

-1545 FQKRPLRFLEEIEKN
+1545 FQKRPLRSLEEIEKN

-1575 VSNPAFP
+1575 VSNPALP
-1582 LTMNEYLKENVLERQ
+1582 LCMNEYLKENVIARQ

-1624 GFDYLSN
+1624 GYDYLSN

-1636 IDEASGIL
+1636 IDEASGTL
-1644 FNGKANQE
+1644 FNGKSNQE

-1689 LKGIKKERLLG
+1689 LKGVKKERLLG

-1714 QQEEA
+1714 QQEES
-1719 YKEDVFQA
+1719 YKDEVFQA

-1732 NETYDSFVDKYGY
+1732 NENYDSFIDKYGY
-1745 LSDKNNS
+1745 LSDKGNS

-1806 KKGTVDMDYMLSIYE
+1806 KKGRVDIDYMLSIYE
-1821 TTKEQLLS
+1821 TTKEQLLK
-1829 DLDNAI
+1829 DLDDAI
-1835 FALPNGYETKEE
+1835 FDLPSGYETKEQ
-1847 YLSGDVKTKLTQ
+1847 YLSGDVKTKLAQ

-1864 TENPIYQKHVQAL
+1864 KENPLYEKHVRAL
-1877 EEVQPKDLGV
+1877 ESVQPEDLGV
-1887 GDIHV
+1887 SDIHV

-1899 PEEIYRQFIMDELD
+1899 PEDVYKQFIVEVLEIPEFKFKWDELA
-1913 IPQRE
+1913 
-1918 FRWGDISLNYSGA
+1918 FRYSLASDNYL
-1931 TDTYYIKGKTHF
+1931 IEGKMQA
-1943 SSVTLDQSYGT
+1943 SNVAIDQTYGT
-1954 SRINAL
+1954 TRINAL
-1960 QILEKTLNYSPVKI
+1960 QILEKTLNYRKI
-1974 YDVSTEIVA
+1974 KIVDTKNEIVD
-1983 GEVQKTKTLNQK
+1983 GELKKVEVPNQK
-1995 ETILAKAQQEKIKQ
+1995 ETILAKAQQEKLKQ
-2009 RFHQWLFDNPER
+2009 RFRQWIFDNPER
-2021 AEKLLNIYNERFN
+2021 AERLLHIYNERFN

-2048 ESMNVNYQLYDHQ
+2048 ESLNVNYQLYDHQ

-2130 VTTKKDFQK
+2130 VTTKKDFKK

-2152 NYDAIIIGHSQFE
+2152 DYDAIIIGHSQFE
-2165 KINISKERRTAMIER
+2165 KINISKERREAMIER
-2180 EIFEIQKAIAEAKRE
+2180 EIFEIQEAIAEAKRE
-2195 DNKSWTVKQMVATEK
+2195 DNKSWTVKQMVGVEK
-2210 KYQQRLSKLQ
+2210 KLRQRLSKLQ
-2220 NEDTKDTH
+2220 NEKTKDTH

-2283 YDGRGVTFATG
+2283 NDGRGVTFATG

-2310 LQPELLEQMN
+2310 LQPELLQQMD

-2362 MNGFSEIADIQTAE
+2362 MNGFSEIADIQTSD
-2376 MLQLNVPKIKDGKAT
+2376 MLNLDVPKIKDGKAK
-2391 LVISEPSEFQKE
+2391 LIISEPSDFQKQ

-2418 CDPRVDN
+2418 CDPSVDN

-2446 YPIHTD
+2446 YPMHTD
-2452 GKLFKCAEQVHRIWE
+2452 GKLFKCAEQVARIWE
-2467 ESKKQRST
+2467 ESKEQKST

-2493 NEMKRLLEEHGI
+2493 HEMKRLLIELGI
-2505 PGEEI
+2505 PENQI
-2510 AFVHD
+2510 AFIHD
-2515 AKNDKQREELFEKV
+2515 AKDDVQREALFEKV
-2529 RTGNIRVLLGST
+2529 RTGEVRVLLGST

-2576 VRQGNENQEVQIYRY
+2576 VRQGNENKEVQIYRY

-2651 INTDKEVMTLQ
+2651 INTDKEVLTLQ

-2670 NKLKMSRWLENYPH
+2670 NKLKMTHWLENYPS
-2684 EKQNLEI
+2684 KQQDLQMQLN
-2691 RLKHVT
+2691 RLT
-2697 QDNQVVITT
+2697 QDNQSVVAL
-2706 SKQDF
+2706 SNQEF
-2711 QIKIG
+2711 QITIDGK
-2716 ESVYT
+2716 VYT
-2721 DKSEALKALN
+2721 DKSEALEVLN
-2731 QHFPQALDI
+2731 IHFPQAVDI
-2740 MQVQAKEIGEY
+2740 TQMQGKVIGEY
-2751 RGFKLSIVPNT
+2751 KGFKLSIVPNT
-2762 TSSANLIMEGQA
+2762 MSSANLVMEGQT

-2782 NGTGSFVRM
+2782 NGKGTFVRM

-2796 AIPKKI
+2796 AIPRRI
-2802 NDLRNNLSDLEKRYI
+2802 NDTKNELSDLEKRYI
-2817 DTQTQLQKPFEQ
+2817 DTQAQIQKPFER
-2829 EQQLQN
+2829 EAELQT
-2835 LLQKQVEINLEIE
+2835 LLEKQVRINLEIE
-2848 SGEKINASN
+2848 SGENVPSSDDSIK
-2857 HTEKAETLESRDKSQ
+2857 EQPYQSRENPQ

>member
-1 MFLFVFLQYKYKIDE
+1 
-16 VNAMS
+16 MS

-34 EYIKIFR
+34 EYIEIFR
-41 ESYAI
+41 ESYDI
-46 IEKAKQNKNLFFEI
+46 IEKAKQDEKIFFRL
-60 LDYSDYLYK
+60 LDYARFLYK
-69 YNAEQIFQMYSQ
+69 YNAEQVVQMYSQ
-81 NENASVVA
+81 NKNATTVA

-95 RLNNPIRKGQHS
+95 KLNNPIRKGQHS

-120 HLNVFDVSQT
+120 HLSVFDVSQT
-130 INPQYELYQ
+130 VNPQFELYQ

-144 QRLEMLSMQLFQHPN
+144 QSLEALSIQLFKHPD
-159 FSQGVRQYYK
+159 FSQGVRQYYQTI
-169 MMNTHFDVDVVCGVA
+169 NTHFDVEVVCGVA

-194 DFHSES
+194 DFSVEN
-200 YEYLHSLIQNIETKD
+200 YQYLHSLIQKIETKD

-229 IISSVY
+229 IISRVY
-235 QIQQELERMKDY
+235 QIQQDLERMKNYD
-247 EQRTYV
+247 RTIDERTK
-253 FGNHAINSRRSEQDK
+253 GEINLGGAEGHSVSNVVRSEGNRTSEEI
-268 LSDVTKTETARTQE
+268 LSRN
-282 EVLGGVRR
+282 VRGIR
-290 NDGFT
+290 RGDSVDS
-295 TSDSMGVRTV
+295 SDSMGVRTV

-317 EQYETRRPSIDVE
+317 EQYETRRPSIDAE

-345 THGNDDVRG
+345 THGNDDVGG

-375 GNRESRDSEIRE
+375 GNRESGDSEIRG
-387 GTQSNAELHGKLSDS
+387 GTQSNAELHGELSDS

-429 SSRRNLADGR
+429 SSGRNLTDGR
-439 RPTNRIIQEKTIDSE
+439 RPTNRITQEKPIDSE
-454 QSIIPEKSTSSISN
+454 SSIIQTVTRTTSN

-524 GSVQIIGLTNLENGK
+524 GSVQIIGLTNLEDGK

-546 PDEPVPIY
+546 PAELVPIY
-554 ELDKSVTPE
+554 VLDESVISE
-563 HTQEAAIMADDKTSF
+563 HMQEAAIIADDETF
-578 EAVKQTENTD
+578 EAVKQTENTN
-588 DLSVYENGSFD
+588 DLSVYENGNFD
-599 DRQKQEITWGLENGV
+599 D
-614 DVSVYADP
+614 
-622 KFDSEQMQQI
+622 
-632 RYGLEKGVDV
+632 
-642 SMYAY
+642 
-647 PQFDELQMHEI
+647 LQ
-658 REGLG
+658 L
-663 DGLDVSV
+663 
-670 YANPHFD
+670 
-677 DRQMEQIREGL
+677 
-688 KDDLDVH
+688 
-695 VYADPQFDFE
+695 
-705 QMAEIKSGLEV
+705 
-716 GVDVSIYANPHF
+716 
-728 DHYQMWEILEGLMD
+728 
-742 KRDVSIYAKPE
+742 
-753 FNNSQMQE
+753 
-761 IKLGMLRDVDV
+761 
-772 TVYAKPEFS
+772 
-781 DDQMERIREG
+781 
-791 LEQKLDVSIYADPEF
+791 
-806 NAEQMEQIKEG
+806 EQIKEG

-875 VSIYADPKFSAPQM
+875 VSIYADTKFSAPQM
-889 GEIKLGLLFDLDV
+889 GEIKQGLMFDLDV

-908 SIDSREM
+908 SMDYREM

-922 QQQAYAERA
+922 QQQAYLERA
-931 NSLSEEAKHDLVED
+931 NGLSEEAKHDSVED

-1004 ERIEVYAKEE
+1004 ERLEVYAKEE
-1014 DLQRFTGKEREQ
+1014 DLQRFAGKEREQ
-1026 DSLESNEK
+1026 EVLESNESV
-1034 IVEMEEKPI
+1034 VETEESPI
-1043 SEELTKSTEQIEL
+1043 SEERQHPTSTEQIEL

-1083 NGLGNLSLANDE
+1083 NGLGKLSLASDE

-1118 RFESQYQKDEFD
+1118 RFESQFQKDEFD
-1130 GQVQS
+1130 GQTQS
-1135 SEHSSFSMPL
+1135 PEHSSFSMPL

-1181 YTDGSYSENPVD
+1181 YPDGRYSENPVD
-1193 IMTENGRLYYK
+1193 IMTENGQLYYK

-1209 SIIEPYEVNLFDFEE
+1209 SIIEPYEVNLFDCEE
-1224 DTPTNA
+1224 NTPTNA
-1230 SIDVPTIDQEILE
+1230 SIDVPIVDQEIVV
-1243 PLISEKSAE
+1243 PPISEKSVGD
-1252 ETKVNEVDQMQ
+1252 TKVNEADQMQ
-1263 PSSIEK
+1263 HLSVEK
-1269 SDFQF
+1269 TDFQF

-1307 ERFATP
+1307 ERLATP

-1334 NKSNYKE
+1334 NKSNYQE
-1341 ERQEL
+1341 ERQDL
-1346 KDLLTPA
+1346 KELLTPA

-1438 MGFEHTNFNQG
+1438 MGFENTAFNQG

-1545 FQKRPLRFLEEIEKN
+1545 FQKRPLRSLDEIEKN

-1582 LTMNEYLKENVLERQ
+1582 LTMNEYLKENVLARQ

-1624 GFDYLSN
+1624 GFDYISN

-1689 LKGIKKERLLG
+1689 LKGVKKERLLG

-1714 QQEEA
+1714 QQEES
-1719 YKEDVFQA
+1719 YKDEVFQA

-1732 NETYDSFVDKYGY
+1732 NENYDSFIDKYGY
-1745 LSDKNNS
+1745 LSDKGNS

-1806 KKGTVDMDYMLSIYE
+1806 KKGRVDIDYMLSIYE
-1821 TTKEQLLS
+1821 TTKEQLLK
-1829 DLDNAI
+1829 DLDDAI
-1835 FALPNGYETKEE
+1835 FDLPSGYETKEQ
-1847 YLSGDVKTKLTQ
+1847 YLSGDVKTKLAQ

-1864 TENPIYQKHVQAL
+1864 KENPIYEKHVRAL
-1877 EEVQPKDLGV
+1877 ESVQPEDLGV
-1887 GDIHV
+1887 SDIHV

-1899 PEEIYRQFIMDELD
+1899 PEDVYKQFIVEVLE
-1913 IPQRE
+1913 IPE
-1918 FRWGDISLNYSGA
+1918 FRFKWEGLAFRYSPASDNYLIG
-1931 TDTYYIKGKTHF
+1931 GKMQA
-1943 SSVTLDQSYGT
+1943 SNVAIDQTYGT
-1954 SRINAL
+1954 ARINAL
-1960 QILEKTLNYSPVKI
+1960 QILEKTLNYRKI
-1974 YDVSTEIVA
+1974 KIVDTKNEIVD
-1983 GEVQKTKTLNQK
+1983 GELKKVEVPNQK
-1995 ETILAKAQQEKIKQ
+1995 ETILAKAQQEKLKQ
-2009 RFHQWLFDNPER
+2009 RFRQWIFDNPER
-2021 AEKLLNIYNERFN
+2021 AERLLHIYNERFN

-2048 ESMNVNYQLYDHQ
+2048 ESLNVNYKLYDHQ

-2100 IQKPLYV
+2100 IQKPLFV

-2130 VTTKKDFQK
+2130 VTTKKDFKK

-2152 NYDAIIIGHSQFE
+2152 DYDAIIIGHSQFE
-2165 KINISKERRTAMIER
+2165 KINISKERREAMIER
-2180 EIFEIQKAIAEAKRE
+2180 EIFEIQEAIAEAKRE
-2195 DNKSWTVKQMVATEK
+2195 DNKSWTVKQMVGVEK
-2210 KYQQRLSKLQ
+2210 KLRQRLSKLQ
-2220 NEDTKDTH
+2220 NEKTKDTH

-2274 LKCQYLLEK
+2274 MKCQYLLEK
-2283 YDGRGVTFATG
+2283 NDGRGVTFATG

-2310 LQPELLEQMN
+2310 LQPELLQQMD

-2362 MNGFSEIADIQTAE
+2362 MNGFSEIADIQTSD
-2376 MLQLNVPKIKDGKAT
+2376 MLNLDVPKIKDGKAK
-2391 LVISEPSEFQKE
+2391 LIISEPSDFQKQ

-2418 CDPRVDN
+2418 CDPSVDN

-2452 GKLFKCAEQVHRIWE
+2452 GKLFKCAEQVARIWE
-2467 ESKKQRST
+2467 ESKEQKST

-2493 NEMKRLLEEHGI
+2493 HEMKRLLKELGI
-2505 PGEEI
+2505 PENQI
-2510 AFVHD
+2510 AFIHD
-2515 AKNDKQREELFEKV
+2515 AKDDIQREALFEKV
-2529 RTGNIRVLLGST
+2529 RTGEVRVLLGST

-2576 VRQGNENQEVQIYRY
+2576 VRQGNENKEVQIYRY

-2670 NKLKMSRWLENYPH
+2670 NKLKMTHWLENYPS
-2684 EKQNLEI
+2684 KQQDLQMQLN
-2691 RLKHVT
+2691 RLT
-2697 QDNQVVITT
+2697 QDNQSVVAL
-2706 SKQDF
+2706 SNQDF
-2711 QIKIG
+2711 KITIDG
-2716 ESVYT
+2716 KVYT
-2721 DKSEALKALN
+2721 DKSEALEVLN
-2731 QHFPQALDI
+2731 IHFPQAVDI
-2740 MQVQAKEIGEY
+2740 TQMQGKVIGEY
-2751 RGFKLSIVPNT
+2751 KGFKLSIVPNT
-2762 TSSANLIMEGQA
+2762 MSSANLVMEGQS

-2782 NGTGSFVRM
+2782 NGKGTFVRM

-2796 AIPKKI
+2796 AIPRRI
-2802 NDLRNNLSDLEKRYI
+2802 NDTKNELSDLEKRYI
-2817 DTQTQLQKPFEQ
+2817 DTQAQIQKPFER
-2829 EQQLQN
+2829 EAELQT
-2835 LLQKQVEINLEIE
+2835 LLEKQVRINLEIE
-2848 SGEKINASN
+2848 SGENVPSSDDSIK
-2857 HTEKAETLESRDKSQ
+2857 EQPYQSRENPQ

>member
-1 MFLFVFLQYKYKIDE
+1 MFLFIFLQYKYKIDE

-21 IFEESQKNPPKNV
+21 IFEEFQKKPPKNV
-34 EYIKIFR
+34 EYREIFR
-41 ESYAI
+41 ESYDI
-46 IEKAKQNKNLFFEI
+46 IEKVKQDENLFYA
-60 LDYSDYLYK
+60 LLNYSLHLYK
-69 YNAEQIFQMYSQ
+69 YNMEQIVQMYSQ
-81 NENASVVA
+81 NKNATTVA

-95 RLNNPIRKGQHS
+95 KLNNPIRKGQHS
-107 YKIIY
+107 YKIIF

-120 HLNVFDVSQT
+120 HLSVFDVSQT
-130 INPQYELYQ
+130 INPQFDLYQ
-139 WKMDE
+139 WRMNE
-144 QRLEMLSMQLFQHPN
+144 QSLEALSIQLFKHPD

-194 DFHSES
+194 NFSMEN
-200 YEYLHSLIQNIETKD
+200 YQYLHSLIQKIETKD
-215 LTDTLNFVFEQNKG
+215 LTDTLNFVLEQNKG
-229 IISSVY
+229 ILSRVY
-235 QIQQELERMKDY
+235 QIQQELERMKIYGQELNGLRDNAAH
-247 EQRTYV
+247 T
-253 FGNHAINSRRSEQDK
+253 RRSEGYNF
-268 LSDVTKTETARTQE
+268 SDVAKTERTRTQE
-282 EVLGGVRR
+282 EVSKGIRRGVRL
-290 NDGFT
+290 DS
-295 TSDSMGVRTV
+295 SDSMGVRTV
-305 LRGGRDATLPSE
+305 LRGGWDATLPSE
-317 EQYETRRPSIDVE
+317 KQYETRRPSIDAE

-335 EVHAKTHANR
+335 EVHAKAHANR
-345 THGNDDVRG
+345 THGNDDVGG

-375 GNRESRDSEIRE
+375 GNRESGDSEVRG
-387 GTQSNAELHGKLSDS
+387 GTQANAELHGELSDS

-429 SSRRNLADGR
+429 SSERNLTDGR
-439 RPTNRIIQEKTIDSE
+439 RPTNRITQEKPIDSE
-454 QSIIPEKSTSSISN
+454 SSIIQTVTRTTSN

-524 GSVQIIGLTNLENGK
+524 GSVQIIGLTNLEDGK

-546 PDEPVPIY
+546 PAELVPIY
-554 ELDKSVTPE
+554 VLDESVISE
-563 HTQEAAIMADDKTSF
+563 HMQEAAIIADDETF
-578 EAVKQTENTD
+578 EAVKQTENTN
-588 DLSVYENGSFD
+588 DLSVYENGNFD
-599 DRQKQEITWGLENGV
+599 D
-614 DVSVYADP
+614 
-622 KFDSEQMQQI
+622 
-632 RYGLEKGVDV
+632 
-642 SMYAY
+642 
-647 PQFDELQMHEI
+647 LQ
-658 REGLG
+658 L
-663 DGLDVSV
+663 
-670 YANPHFD
+670 
-677 DRQMEQIREGL
+677 
-688 KDDLDVH
+688 
-695 VYADPQFDFE
+695 
-705 QMAEIKSGLEV
+705 
-716 GVDVSIYANPHF
+716 
-728 DHYQMWEILEGLMD
+728 
-742 KRDVSIYAKPE
+742 
-753 FNNSQMQE
+753 
-761 IKLGMLRDVDV
+761 
-772 TVYAKPEFS
+772 
-781 DDQMERIREG
+781 
-791 LEQKLDVSIYADPEF
+791 
-806 NAEQMEQIKEG
+806 EQIKEG

-875 VSIYADPKFSAPQM
+875 VSIYADTKFSAPQM
-889 GEIKLGLLFDLDV
+889 GEIKQGLMFDLDV

-908 SIDSREM
+908 SMDYREM

-922 QQQAYAERA
+922 QQQAYLERA
-931 NSLSEEAKHDLVED
+931 NSLSEEAKHDSVED

-1004 ERIEVYAKEE
+1004 ERLEVYAKEE
-1014 DLQRFTGKEREQ
+1014 DLQRFAGKEREQ
-1026 DSLESNEK
+1026 EVLESNESV
-1034 IVEMEEKPI
+1034 VETEESPI
-1043 SEELTKSTEQIEL
+1043 SEERQHPTSTEQIEL

-1083 NGLGNLSLANDE
+1083 NGLGKLSLASDE

-1113 KEEVA
+1113 NEEVA
-1118 RFESQYQKDEFD
+1118 KFESQYQKDEFD
-1130 GQVQS
+1130 GQTQS
-1135 SEHSSFSMPL
+1135 PEHSSFSMPL

-1181 YTDGSYSENPVD
+1181 YPDGRYSENPVD
-1193 IMTENGRLYYK
+1193 IMTENGQLYYK

-1224 DTPTNA
+1224 NTPTNA
-1230 SIDVPTIDQEILE
+1230 SIDVPIVDQEIVV
-1243 PLISEKSAE
+1243 PPISEKSVGD
-1252 ETKVNEVDQMQ
+1252 TKVNEADQMQ
-1263 PSSIEK
+1263 HLSVEK
-1269 SDFQF
+1269 TDFQF

-1307 ERFATP
+1307 ERLATP

-1334 NKSNYKE
+1334 NKSNYQE
-1341 ERQEL
+1341 ERQDL
-1346 KDLLTPA
+1346 KELLTPA

-1402 AMPQEMKAN
+1402 AMPQEMKDN

-1438 MGFEHTNFNQG
+1438 MGFENTAFNQG

-1545 FQKRPLRFLEEIEKN
+1545 FQKRPLRSLDEIEKN

-1582 LTMNEYLKENVLERQ
+1582 LTMNEYLKENVLARQ

-1689 LKGIKKERLLG
+1689 LKGVKKERLLG

-1714 QQEEA
+1714 QQEES
-1719 YKEDVFQA
+1719 YKDEVFQA

-1732 NETYDSFVDKYGY
+1732 NENYDSFIDKYGY
-1745 LSDKNNS
+1745 LSDKGNS

-1806 KKGTVDMDYMLSIYE
+1806 KKGRVDIDYMLSIYE
-1821 TTKEQLLS
+1821 TTKEQLLK
-1829 DLDNAI
+1829 DLDDAI
-1835 FALPNGYETKEE
+1835 FDLPSGYETKEQ
-1847 YLSGDVKTKLTQ
+1847 YLSGDVKTKLAQ

-1864 TENPIYQKHVQAL
+1864 KENPLYEKHVHAL
-1877 EEVQPKDLGV
+1877 ESVQPEDLGV
-1887 GDIHV
+1887 SDIHV

-1899 PEEIYRQFIMDELD
+1899 PEDVYKQFIVEVLE
-1913 IPQRE
+1913 IPE
-1918 FRWGDISLNYSGA
+1918 FRFKWEGLAFRYSPASDNYLIG
-1931 TDTYYIKGKTHF
+1931 GKMQA
-1943 SSVTLDQSYGT
+1943 SNVAIDQTYGT
-1954 SRINAL
+1954 ARINAL
-1960 QILEKTLNYSPVKI
+1960 QILEKTLNYRKI
-1974 YDVSTEIVA
+1974 KIVDTKNEIVD
-1983 GEVQKTKTLNQK
+1983 GELKKVEVPNQK
-1995 ETILAKAQQEKIKQ
+1995 ETILAKAQQEKLKQ
-2009 RFHQWLFDNPER
+2009 RFRQWIFDNPER
-2021 AEKLLNIYNERFN
+2021 AERLLHIYNERFN

-2048 ESMNVNYQLYDHQ
+2048 ESLNVNYQLYDHQ

-2130 VTTKKDFQK
+2130 VTTKKDFKK

-2152 NYDAIIIGHSQFE
+2152 DYDAIIIGHSQFE
-2165 KINISKERRTAMIER
+2165 KINISKERREAMIER
-2180 EIFEIQKAIAEAKRE
+2180 EIFEIQEAIAEAKRE
-2195 DNKSWTVKQMVATEK
+2195 DNKSWTVKQMVGVEK
-2210 KYQQRLSKLQ
+2210 KLRQRLSKLQ
-2220 NEDTKDTH
+2220 NEKTKDTH

-2283 YDGRGVTFATG
+2283 NDGRGVTFATG

-2310 LQPELLEQMN
+2310 LQPELLQQMN

-2362 MNGFSEIADIQTAE
+2362 MNGFSEIADIQTSE
-2376 MLQLNVPKIKDGKAT
+2376 MLNLEVPKIKDGKAK
-2391 LVISEPSEFQKE
+2391 LIISEPSDFQKQ

-2418 CDPRVDN
+2418 CDPSVDN

-2452 GKLFKCAEQVHRIWE
+2452 GKLFKCAEQVSRIWE
-2467 ESKKQRST
+2467 ESKEQKST

-2493 NEMKRLLEEHGI
+2493 HEMKRLLIELGI
-2505 PGEEI
+2505 PENQI
-2510 AFVHD
+2510 AFIHD
-2515 AKNDKQREELFEKV
+2515 AKDDVQREALFEKV
-2529 RTGNIRVLLGST
+2529 RTGEVRILLGST

-2576 VRQGNENQEVQIYRY
+2576 VRQGNENKEVQIYRY

-2651 INTDKEVMTLQ
+2651 INTDKEVLTLQ

-2670 NKLKMSRWLENYPH
+2670 NKLKMTHWLENYPS
-2684 EKQNLEI
+2684 KQQDLQMQLN
-2691 RLKHVT
+2691 RLT
-2697 QDNQVVITT
+2697 QDNQSVVAL
-2706 SKQDF
+2706 SNQEF
-2711 QIKIG
+2711 QITIDGK
-2716 ESVYT
+2716 VYT
-2721 DKSEALKALN
+2721 DKSEALEVLN
-2731 QHFPQALDI
+2731 IHFPQAVDI
-2740 MQVQAKEIGEY
+2740 TQMQGKVIGEY
-2751 RGFKLSIVPNT
+2751 KGFKLSIVPNT
-2762 TSSANLIMEGQA
+2762 MSSANLVMEGQT

-2782 NGTGSFVRM
+2782 NGKGTFVRM

-2796 AIPKKI
+2796 AIPRRI
-2802 NDLRNNLSDLEKRYI
+2802 NDTKNELSDLEKRYI
-2817 DTQTQLQKPFEQ
+2817 DTQAQIQKPFER
-2829 EQQLQN
+2829 EAELQT
-2835 LLQKQVEINLEIE
+2835 LLEKQVRINLEIE
-2848 SGEKINASN
+2848 SGENVPSSDDSTK
-2857 HTEKAETLESRDKSQ
+2857 EQPYQSRENPQ

>member
-1 MFLFVFLQYKYKIDE
+1 MFLFVFLQYKYKTDE

-21 IFEESQKNPPKNV
+21 IFEESQKNPPKNL
-34 EYIKIFR
+34 EYIEIFR
-41 ESYAI
+41 ESYDI
-46 IEKAKQNKNLFFEI
+46 IEKAKQDEKIFFRL
-60 LDYSDYLYK
+60 LDYSRFLYK
-69 YNAEQIFQMYSQ
+69 YNAEQVIQMYSQ
-81 NENASVVA
+81 NKNATTVA
-89 DFQTWK
+89 DFRTWK
-95 RLNNPIRKGQHS
+95 KLNNPIRKGQHS

-120 HLNVFDVSQT
+120 HLSVFDVSQT
-130 INPQYELYQ
+130 VNPQFELYQ

-144 QRLEMLSMQLFQHPN
+144 QSLETLSIQLFKHPD
-159 FSQGVRQYYK
+159 FSQGVRQYYQTI
-169 MMNTHFDVDVVCGVA
+169 NTHFDVEIVCGVA

-194 DFHSES
+194 DFSVEN
-200 YEYLHSLIQNIETKD
+200 YQYLHSLIQKIETKD

-229 IISSVY
+229 IISRVY
-235 QIQQELERMKDY
+235 QIQQELERMKNYD
-247 EQRTYV
+247 RTIDERRK
-253 FGNHAINSRRSEQDK
+253 GEINLGGTEGHSVSDVVRSEGNRTSEEI
-268 LSDVTKTETARTQE
+268 LSRN
-282 EVLGGVRR
+282 VRGIR
-290 NDGFT
+290 RGDSVDS
-295 TSDSMGVRTV
+295 SDSMGVRTV

-317 EQYETRRPSIDVE
+317 EQYETRRPSIDAE

-345 THGNDDVRG
+345 THGNDDVGG

-375 GNRESRDSEIRE
+375 GNRESGDSEVRG
-387 GTQSNAELHGKLSDS
+387 GTQSHAELHGELSDS
-402 HVGEIDSTRTSE
+402 YVGEIDSSRTSE
-414 SGVHARESD
+414 SRVHARESD

-429 SSRRNLADGR
+429 SSGRNLTDGR
-439 RPTNRIIQEKTIDSE
+439 RPTNRITQEKPIDSE
-454 QSIIPEKSTSSISN
+454 SSIIQTVTRTTSN

-502 LQTNQVIVRQEIPYR
+502 LQINQVIVRQEIPYR
-517 VGEITDR
+517 VGEINDR
-524 GSVQIIGLTNLENGK
+524 GSVQIIGLTNLESGK

-554 ELDKSVTPE
+554 MLDESITPE
-563 HTQEAAIMADDKTSF
+563 FAQEAETIPNAETS
-578 EAVKQTENTD
+578 ESVKQTETSN
-588 DLSVYENGSFD
+588 DLTVYENGRFND
-599 DRQKQEITWGLENGV
+599 KQL
-614 DVSVYADP
+614 
-622 KFDSEQMQQI
+622 
-632 RYGLEKGVDV
+632 
-642 SMYAY
+642 
-647 PQFDELQMHEI
+647 
-658 REGLG
+658 
-663 DGLDVSV
+663 
-670 YANPHFD
+670 
-677 DRQMEQIREGL
+677 
-688 KDDLDVH
+688 
-695 VYADPQFDFE
+695 
-705 QMAEIKSGLEV
+705 
-716 GVDVSIYANPHF
+716 
-728 DHYQMWEILEGLMD
+728 
-742 KRDVSIYAKPE
+742 
-753 FNNSQMQE
+753 
-761 IKLGMLRDVDV
+761 
-772 TVYAKPEFS
+772 
-781 DDQMERIREG
+781 
-791 LEQKLDVSIYADPEF
+791 
-806 NAEQMEQIKEG
+806 EQIKEG

-826 FADPKYDA
+826 FANPQYDE

-840 ALGLEDGLD
+840 LLGL
-849 ISAYADTKY
+849 SAGFDVSVYADSKF
-858 NYGQMRH
+858 NSLQMH
-865 IRMGLKSGLD
+865 EIR
-875 VSIYADPKFSAPQM
+875 
-889 GEIKLGLLFDLDV
+889 LGLQSDLDV
-902 SQYANP
+902 SRYAK
-908 SIDSREM
+908 SSMDASQM
-915 NKIREEL
+915 NKMRLEL

-931 NSLSEEAKHDLVED
+931 NSLSEENKHDLVED
-945 TLSDLDGYIRLKP
+945 VLSDLDGYIRLKP
-958 TEFYKGLDVV
+958 TEFFKGLDVV
-968 IDDETYQILD
+968 IDDEIYQILD

-984 GIGTLSVRTS
+984 GIGTLSVRTA

-1004 ERIEVYAKEE
+1004 ERLEVYAKEE
-1014 DLQRFTGKEREQ
+1014 DLQRFAGKEREQ
-1026 DSLESNEK
+1026 EVLESNER
-1034 IVEMEEKPI
+1034 VVQREETPV
-1043 SEELTKSTEQIEL
+1043 SEERTTSKEQIEL

-1083 NGLGNLSLANDE
+1083 NGLGKLSLANDE

-1118 RFESQYQKDEFD
+1118 KFESQYQKDEFD
-1130 GQVQS
+1130 GQTQS
-1135 SEHSSFSMPL
+1135 PEHSSFSMPL

-1154 KTEVSDDWTLLSED
+1154 KAEVSDDWTLLSED

-1181 YTDGSYSENPVD
+1181 YPDGRYSENPVD
-1193 IMTENGRLYYK
+1193 IMTENGQLYYR
-1204 EREAV
+1204 ERESV

-1224 DTPTNA
+1224 NTPTNS
-1230 SIDVPTIDQEILE
+1230 SIDVPVVDQEIVV
-1243 PLISEKSAE
+1243 PPISEKSVE
-1252 ETKVNEVDQMQ
+1252 DTKVNEADQMQ
-1263 PSSIEK
+1263 PSSVAK

-1438 MGFEHTNFNQG
+1438 IGFEHTAFNQG

-1582 LTMNEYLKENVLERQ
+1582 LSMNEYLKENVLARQ

-1636 IDEASGIL
+1636 IDEASGTL
-1644 FNGKANQE
+1644 FNGKSNQE

-1658 ERIRKDVPLFT
+1658 DRIRKDVPLFT
-1669 YFVSDNTIQ
+1669 YFVSDNSIQ
-1678 YYDGESLESLP
+1678 YYDGESLETLP
-1689 LKGIKKERLLG
+1689 LKGVKKERLLG

-1714 QQEEA
+1714 QQEES
-1719 YKEDVFQA
+1719 YKDEVFQA

-1732 NETYDSFVDKYGY
+1732 NETYDGFVDKYGY
-1745 LSDKNNS
+1745 LSDKSNS

-1806 KKGTVDMDYMLSIYE
+1806 KKGRVDIDYMLSIYE
-1821 TTKEQLLS
+1821 TTKEQLLK
-1829 DLDNAI
+1829 DLDDAI
-1835 FALPNGYETKEE
+1835 FDLPSGYETKEQ
-1847 YLSGDVKTKLTQ
+1847 YLSGDVKTKLAQ

-1864 TENPIYQKHVQAL
+1864 KENPLYEKHVRAL
-1877 EEVQPKDLGV
+1877 ESVQPEDLGV
-1887 GDIHV
+1887 SDIHI

-1899 PEEIYRQFIMDELD
+1899 PEDVYKQFIVEVLE
-1913 IPQRE
+1913 IPE
-1918 FRWGDISLNYSGA
+1918 FRFKWEGLAFRYSQASDNYL
-1931 TDTYYIKGKTHF
+1931 IEGKMQA
-1943 SSVTLDQSYGT
+1943 SNVAIDQTYGT
-1954 SRINAL
+1954 TRINAL
-1960 QILEKTLNYSPVKI
+1960 QILEKTLNYRKI
-1974 YDVSTEIVA
+1974 KIVDTKNEIVD
-1983 GEVQKTKTLNQK
+1983 GELKKVEIPNQK
-1995 ETILAKAQQEKIKQ
+1995 ETILAKAQQEKLKQ
-2009 RFHQWLFDNPER
+2009 RFRQWIFDNPER
-2021 AEKLLNIYNERFN
+2021 AERLLHIYNERFN
-2034 RIRPRVYDGSYLNF
+2034 RIRPREYDGSYLNF
-2048 ESMNVNYQLYDHQ
+2048 ESLNVNYQLYDHQ

-2130 VTTKKDFQK
+2130 VTTKKDFKK

-2152 NYDAIIIGHSQFE
+2152 DYDAIIIGHSQFE
-2165 KINISKERRTAMIER
+2165 KINISKERREAMIER
-2180 EIFEIQKAIAEAKRE
+2180 EIFEIQEAIAEAKRE
-2195 DNKSWTVKQMVATEK
+2195 DNKSWTVKQMVGVEK
-2210 KYQQRLSKLQ
+2210 KLRQRLSKLQ
-2220 NEDTKDTH
+2220 NEKTKDTH

-2283 YDGRGVTFATG
+2283 NDGRGVTFATG

-2310 LQPELLEQMN
+2310 LQPELLEQMD

-2362 MNGFSEIADIQTAE
+2362 MNGFSEIADIQTSE
-2376 MLQLNVPKIKDGKAT
+2376 MLNLDVPKIKDGKAK
-2391 LVISEPSEFQKE
+2391 LIISEPSDFQKQ

-2418 CDPRVDN
+2418 CDPSVDN

-2452 GKLFKCAEQVHRIWE
+2452 GKLFKCAEQVARIWE
-2467 ESKKQRST
+2467 ESKEQKST

-2493 NEMKRLLEEHGI
+2493 HEMKRLLKELGI
-2505 PGEEI
+2505 PENQI
-2510 AFVHD
+2510 AFIHD
-2515 AKNDKQREELFEKV
+2515 AKDDVQREALFEKV
-2529 RTGNIRVLLGST
+2529 RTGEVRVLLGST

-2576 VRQGNENQEVQIYRY
+2576 VRQGNENKEVQIYRY

-2670 NKLKMSRWLENYPH
+2670 NKLKMTHWLEKYPS
-2684 EKQNLEI
+2684 KQQDLQMQLNCL
-2691 RLKHVT
+2691 T
-2697 QDNQVVITT
+2697 QDNQSVVAL
-2706 SKQDF
+2706 SNQDF
-2711 QIKIG
+2711 KITIDG
-2716 ESVYT
+2716 KVYT
-2721 DKSEALKALN
+2721 DKTEALEALN
-2731 QHFPQALDI
+2731 IHFPQAVDI
-2740 MQVQAKEIGEY
+2740 TQMQGNVIGEY
-2751 RGFKLSIVPNT
+2751 KGFKLSIVPNT
-2762 TSSANLIMEGQA
+2762 MSSANLVMEGQT

-2782 NGTGSFVRM
+2782 NGKGTFVRM

-2796 AIPKKI
+2796 AIPRRI
-2802 NDLRNNLSDLEKRYI
+2802 NDTKNELNDLEKRYI
-2817 DTQTQLQKPFEQ
+2817 DTQTQIQKPFER
-2829 EQQLQN
+2829 EAELQT
-2835 LLQKQVEINLEIE
+2835 LLEKQVRINLEIE
-2848 SGEKINASN
+2848 SGENVPSSDGSAK
-2857 HTEKAETLESRDKSQ
+2857 EQPYQSRENPQ
-2872 QTQEYER
+2872 QSQEYER

>member
-1 MFLFVFLQYKYKIDE
+1 MFLFIFLQYKYKIDE

-21 IFEESQKNPPKNV
+21 IFEEFQKNPPKNV
-34 EYIKIFR
+34 EYREIFR
-41 ESYAI
+41 ESYDI
-46 IEKAKQNKNLFFEI
+46 IEKVKQDKNLFYA
-60 LDYSDYLYK
+60 LLNYSLHLYK
-69 YNAEQIFQMYSQ
+69 YNVEQIVQMYSQ
-81 NENASVVA
+81 NKNATTVA

-95 RLNNPIRKGQHS
+95 KLNNPIRKGQHS
-107 YKIIY
+107 YKIIF

-120 HLNVFDVSQT
+120 HLSVFDVSQT
-130 INPQYELYQ
+130 INPQFDLYQ
-139 WKMDE
+139 WRMNE
-144 QRLEMLSMQLFQHPN
+144 QSLEALSIQLFKHPD

-194 DFHSES
+194 NFSMEN
-200 YEYLHSLIQNIETKD
+200 YQYLHSLIQKIETKD
-215 LTDTLNFVFEQNKG
+215 LTDTLNFVLEQNKG
-229 IISSVY
+229 ILSRVY
-235 QIQQELERMKDY
+235 QIQQELERMKIYGQELNGLRDNAAH
-247 EQRTYV
+247 T
-253 FGNHAINSRRSEQDK
+253 RRSEGYNF
-268 LSDVTKTETARTQE
+268 SDVAKTERTRTQE
-282 EVLGGVRR
+282 EVSKGIRRGVRL
-290 NDGFT
+290 DS
-295 TSDSMGVRTV
+295 SDSMGVRTV
-305 LRGGRDATLPSE
+305 LRGGWDATLPSE
-317 EQYETRRPSIDVE
+317 KQYETRRPSIDTE

-335 EVHAKTHANR
+335 EVHAKAHANR
-345 THGNDDVRG
+345 THGNDDVGG

-375 GNRESRDSEIRE
+375 GNRESGDSEVRG
-387 GTQSNAELHGKLSDS
+387 GTQANAELHGELSDS

-429 SSRRNLADGR
+429 SSERNLTDGR
-439 RPTNRIIQEKTIDSE
+439 RPTNRITQEKPIDSE
-454 QSIIPEKSTSSISN
+454 SSIIQTVTRTTSN

-524 GSVQIIGLTNLENGK
+524 GSVQIIGLTNLEDGK

-546 PDEPVPIY
+546 PAELVPIY
-554 ELDKSVTPE
+554 VLDESVISE
-563 HTQEAAIMADDKTSF
+563 HMQEAAIIADDETF
-578 EAVKQTENTD
+578 EAVKQTENTN
-588 DLSVYENGSFD
+588 DLSVYENGNFD
-599 DRQKQEITWGLENGV
+599 D
-614 DVSVYADP
+614 
-622 KFDSEQMQQI
+622 
-632 RYGLEKGVDV
+632 
-642 SMYAY
+642 
-647 PQFDELQMHEI
+647 LQ
-658 REGLG
+658 L
-663 DGLDVSV
+663 
-670 YANPHFD
+670 
-677 DRQMEQIREGL
+677 
-688 KDDLDVH
+688 
-695 VYADPQFDFE
+695 
-705 QMAEIKSGLEV
+705 
-716 GVDVSIYANPHF
+716 
-728 DHYQMWEILEGLMD
+728 
-742 KRDVSIYAKPE
+742 
-753 FNNSQMQE
+753 
-761 IKLGMLRDVDV
+761 
-772 TVYAKPEFS
+772 
-781 DDQMERIREG
+781 
-791 LEQKLDVSIYADPEF
+791 
-806 NAEQMEQIKEG
+806 EQIKEG

-875 VSIYADPKFSAPQM
+875 VSIYADTKFSAPQM
-889 GEIKLGLLFDLDV
+889 GEIKQGLMFDLDV

-908 SIDSREM
+908 SMDYREM

-922 QQQAYAERA
+922 QQQAYLERA
-931 NSLSEEAKHDLVED
+931 NSLSEEAKHDSVED

-1004 ERIEVYAKEE
+1004 ERLEVYAKEE
-1014 DLQRFTGKEREQ
+1014 DLQRFAGKEREQ
-1026 DSLESNEK
+1026 EVLESNESV
-1034 IVEMEEKPI
+1034 VETEESPI
-1043 SEELTKSTEQIEL
+1043 SEERQHPTSTEQIEL

-1083 NGLGNLSLANDE
+1083 NGLGKLSLASDE

-1113 KEEVA
+1113 NEEVA
-1118 RFESQYQKDEFD
+1118 KFESQYQKDEFD
-1130 GQVQS
+1130 GQTQS
-1135 SEHSSFSMPL
+1135 PEHSSFSMPL

-1181 YTDGSYSENPVD
+1181 YPDGRYSENPVD
-1193 IMTENGRLYYK
+1193 IMTENGQLYYK

-1224 DTPTNA
+1224 NTPTNA
-1230 SIDVPTIDQEILE
+1230 SIDVPIVDQEIVV
-1243 PLISEKSAE
+1243 PPISEKSVGD
-1252 ETKVNEVDQMQ
+1252 TKVNETDQMQ
-1263 PSSIEK
+1263 HLSVEK
-1269 SDFQF
+1269 TDFQF

-1307 ERFATP
+1307 ERLATP

-1334 NKSNYKE
+1334 NKSNYQE
-1341 ERQEL
+1341 ERQDL
-1346 KDLLTPA
+1346 KELLTPA

-1402 AMPQEMKAN
+1402 AMPQEMKDN

-1438 MGFEHTNFNQG
+1438 MGFENTAFNQG

-1545 FQKRPLRFLEEIEKN
+1545 FQKRPLRSLDEIEKN

-1582 LTMNEYLKENVLERQ
+1582 LSMNEYLKENVLARQ

-1636 IDEASGIL
+1636 IDEASGTL
-1644 FNGKANQE
+1644 FNGKSNQE
-1652 VLPAID
+1652 VLPTID

-1678 YYDGESLESLP
+1678 YYDGESLETLP
-1689 LKGIKKERLLG
+1689 LKGVKKERMLG

-1714 QQEEA
+1714 QQEES
-1719 YKEDVFQA
+1719 YKDEVFQA

-1732 NETYDSFVDKYGY
+1732 NKTYDGFVDKYGY
-1745 LSDKNNS
+1745 LSDKSNS

-1806 KKGTVDMDYMLSIYE
+1806 KKGRVDIDYMLSIYE
-1821 TTKEQLLS
+1821 TTKEQLLK
-1829 DLDNAI
+1829 DLDDAI
-1835 FALPNGYETKEE
+1835 FDLPSGYETKEQ
-1847 YLSGDVKTKLTQ
+1847 YLSGDVKTKLAQ

-1864 TENPIYQKHVQAL
+1864 KENPLYEKHVRAL
-1877 EEVQPKDLGV
+1877 ESVQPEDLGV
-1887 GDIHV
+1887 SDIHI

-1899 PEEIYRQFIMDELD
+1899 PEDVYKQFIVEVLE
-1913 IPQRE
+1913 IPE
-1918 FRWGDISLNYSGA
+1918 FRFKWEGLAFRYSQASDNYL
-1931 TDTYYIKGKTHF
+1931 IEGKMQA
-1943 SSVTLDQSYGT
+1943 SNVAIDQTYGT
-1954 SRINAL
+1954 TRINAL
-1960 QILEKTLNYSPVKI
+1960 QILEKTLNYRKI
-1974 YDVSTEIVA
+1974 KIVDTKNEIVD
-1983 GEVQKTKTLNQK
+1983 GELKKVEIPNQK
-1995 ETILAKAQQEKIKQ
+1995 ETILAKAQQEKLKQ
-2009 RFHQWLFDNPER
+2009 RFRQWIFDNPER
-2021 AEKLLNIYNERFN
+2021 AERLLHIYNERFN

-2048 ESMNVNYQLYDHQ
+2048 ESLNVNYQLYDHQ

-2130 VTTKKDFQK
+2130 VTTKKDFKK

-2152 NYDAIIIGHSQFE
+2152 DYDAIIIGHSQFE
-2165 KINISKERRTAMIER
+2165 KINISKERREAMIER
-2180 EIFEIQKAIAEAKRE
+2180 EIFEIQEAIAEAKRE
-2195 DNKSWTVKQMVATEK
+2195 DNKSWTVKQMVGVEK
-2210 KYQQRLSKLQ
+2210 KLRQRLSKLQ
-2220 NEDTKDTH
+2220 NEKTKDTH

-2283 YDGRGVTFATG
+2283 NDGRGVTFATG

-2310 LQPELLEQMN
+2310 LQPELLQQMD

-2362 MNGFSEIADIQTAE
+2362 MNGFSEIADIQTSE
-2376 MLQLNVPKIKDGKAT
+2376 MLNLDVPKIKDGKAK
-2391 LVISEPSEFQKE
+2391 LIISEPSDFQKQ

-2418 CDPRVDN
+2418 CDPSVDN

-2452 GKLFKCAEQVHRIWE
+2452 GKLFKCAEQVSRIWE
-2467 ESKKQRST
+2467 ESKEQKST

-2493 NEMKRLLEEHGI
+2493 HEMKRLLIELGI
-2505 PGEEI
+2505 PENQI
-2510 AFVHD
+2510 AFIHD
-2515 AKNDKQREELFEKV
+2515 AKDDVQREALFEKV
-2529 RTGNIRVLLGST
+2529 RTGEVRILLGST

-2576 VRQGNENQEVQIYRY
+2576 VRQGNENKEVQIYRY

-2670 NKLKMSRWLENYPH
+2670 NKLKMTHWLENYPS
-2684 EKQNLEI
+2684 KQQDLQMQLN
-2691 RLKHVT
+2691 RLT
-2697 QDNQVVITT
+2697 QDNQSVVAL
-2706 SKQDF
+2706 SNQDF
-2711 QIKIG
+2711 KITIDG
-2716 ESVYT
+2716 KVYT
-2721 DKSEALKALN
+2721 DKSEALEVLN
-2731 QHFPQALDI
+2731 IHFPQAVDI
-2740 MQVQAKEIGEY
+2740 TQMQGKVIGEY
-2751 RGFKLSIVPNT
+2751 KGFKLSIVPNT
-2762 TSSANLIMEGQA
+2762 MSSANLVMEGQT

-2782 NGTGSFVRM
+2782 NGKGTFVRM

-2796 AIPKKI
+2796 AIPRRI
-2802 NDLRNNLSDLEKRYI
+2802 NDTKNELSDLEKRYI
-2817 DTQTQLQKPFEQ
+2817 DTQAQIQKPFER
-2829 EQQLQN
+2829 EAELQT
-2835 LLQKQVEINLEIE
+2835 LLEKQVRINLEIE
-2848 SGEKINASN
+2848 SGENVPSSDDSTK
-2857 HTEKAETLESRDKSQ
+2857 EQPYQSRENPQ

>member
-21 IFEESQKNPPKNV
+21 IFEEFQKNPPKNV
-34 EYIKIFR
+34 EYIEIFR
-41 ESYAI
+41 ESYDI
-46 IEKAKQNKNLFFEI
+46 IEKVKQDKNLFYE
-60 LDYSDYLYK
+60 LLNYSLHLYK
-69 YNAEQIFQMYSQ
+69 YNMEQIVQMYSQ
-81 NENASVVA
+81 NKNATTVA

-95 RLNNPIRKGQHS
+95 KLNNPIRKGQHS
-107 YKIIY
+107 YKIIF

-120 HLNVFDVSQT
+120 HLSVFDVSQT
-130 INPQYELYQ
+130 INPQFDLYQ
-139 WKMDE
+139 WRMNE
-144 QRLEMLSMQLFQHPN
+144 QSLEALSIQLFKHPD

-194 DFHSES
+194 NFSMEN
-200 YEYLHSLIQNIETKD
+200 YQYLYSLIQKIETKD
-215 LTDTLNFVFEQNKG
+215 LTDTLNFVLEQNKG
-229 IISSVY
+229 ILSRVY
-235 QIQQELERMKDY
+235 QIQQELERMKIYGQELNGLRDNAAH
-247 EQRTYV
+247 T
-253 FGNHAINSRRSEQDK
+253 RRSEGYNF
-268 LSDVTKTETARTQE
+268 SDVAKTERTRTQE
-282 EVLGGVRR
+282 EVSKGIRRGVRL
-290 NDGFT
+290 DS
-295 TSDSMGVRTV
+295 SDSMGVRTV

-317 EQYETRRPSIDVE
+317 KQYETRRPSIDAE

-335 EVHAKTHANR
+335 EVHAKAHANR
-345 THGNDDVRG
+345 THGNDDVGG

-375 GNRESRDSEIRE
+375 GNRESGDSEVRG
-387 GTQSNAELHGKLSDS
+387 GTQANAELHGELSDS

-429 SSRRNLADGR
+429 SSERNLTDGR
-439 RPTNRIIQEKTIDSE
+439 RPTNRITQEKPIDSE
-454 QSIIPEKSTSSISN
+454 SSIIQTVTRTTSN

-480 DQSSTPAFSFAQN
+480 DQSSTPAFSFTQN

-524 GSVQIIGLTNLENGK
+524 GSVQIIGLTNLEDGK

-546 PDEPVPIY
+546 PAELVPIY
-554 ELDKSVTPE
+554 VLDESVISE
-563 HTQEAAIMADDKTSF
+563 HMQEAAIIADDETF
-578 EAVKQTENTD
+578 EAVKQTENTN
-588 DLSVYENGSFD
+588 DLSVYENGNFD
-599 DRQKQEITWGLENGV
+599 D
-614 DVSVYADP
+614 
-622 KFDSEQMQQI
+622 
-632 RYGLEKGVDV
+632 
-642 SMYAY
+642 
-647 PQFDELQMHEI
+647 LQ
-658 REGLG
+658 L
-663 DGLDVSV
+663 
-670 YANPHFD
+670 
-677 DRQMEQIREGL
+677 
-688 KDDLDVH
+688 
-695 VYADPQFDFE
+695 
-705 QMAEIKSGLEV
+705 
-716 GVDVSIYANPHF
+716 
-728 DHYQMWEILEGLMD
+728 
-742 KRDVSIYAKPE
+742 
-753 FNNSQMQE
+753 
-761 IKLGMLRDVDV
+761 
-772 TVYAKPEFS
+772 
-781 DDQMERIREG
+781 
-791 LEQKLDVSIYADPEF
+791 
-806 NAEQMEQIKEG
+806 EQIKEG

-875 VSIYADPKFSAPQM
+875 VSIYADTKFSAPQM
-889 GEIKLGLLFDLDV
+889 GEIKQGLMFDLDV

-908 SIDSREM
+908 SMDYREM

-922 QQQAYAERA
+922 QQQAYLERA
-931 NSLSEEAKHDLVED
+931 NSLSEEAKHDSVED

-984 GIGTLSVRTS
+984 GIGTLSVRSS

-1004 ERIEVYAKEE
+1004 ERLEVYAKEE
-1014 DLQRFTGKEREQ
+1014 DLQRFAGKEREQ
-1026 DSLESNEK
+1026 EVLESNESV
-1034 IVEMEEKPI
+1034 VETEESPI
-1043 SEELTKSTEQIEL
+1043 SEERQHPTSTEQIEL

-1083 NGLGNLSLANDE
+1083 NGLGKLSLANDE

-1113 KEEVA
+1113 NEEVA
-1118 RFESQYQKDEFD
+1118 KFESQYQKDEFD

-1135 SEHSSFSMPL
+1135 PEHSSFSMPL

-1181 YTDGSYSENPVD
+1181 YPDGRYSENPVD
-1193 IMTENGRLYYK
+1193 IMTENGQLYYK

-1224 DTPTNA
+1224 NTPTNA
-1230 SIDVPTIDQEILE
+1230 SIDVPIVDQEIVV
-1243 PLISEKSAE
+1243 PPISEKNVEDA
-1252 ETKVNEVDQMQ
+1252 KVNEADQMQ
-1263 PSSIEK
+1263 PSSVTK

-1346 KDLLTPA
+1346 KELLTPS

-1438 MGFEHTNFNQG
+1438 MGFEHTAFNQG

-1466 DEQTLNEYYIH
+1466 DKQTLNEYYIH

-1582 LTMNEYLKENVLERQ
+1582 LSMNEYLKEKVLAQQ
-1597 ENSGKKWY
+1597 ESSGKKWY

-1636 IDEASGIL
+1636 IDEASGTL
-1644 FNGKANQE
+1644 FNGKSNQE
-1652 VLPAID
+1652 VLPTID

-1678 YYDGESLESLP
+1678 YYDGESLETLP
-1689 LKGIKKERLLG
+1689 LKGVKKERLLG

-1714 QQEEA
+1714 QQEES
-1719 YKEDVFQA
+1719 YKDEVFQA

-1732 NETYDSFVDKYGY
+1732 NENYDSFIDKYGY
-1745 LSDKNNS
+1745 LSDKGNS

-1806 KKGTVDMDYMLSIYE
+1806 KKGRVDIDYMLSIYE
-1821 TTKEQLLS
+1821 TTKEQLLK
-1829 DLDNAI
+1829 DLDDAI
-1835 FALPNGYETKEE
+1835 FDLPSGYETKEQ
-1847 YLSGDVKTKLTQ
+1847 YLSGDVKTKLAQ

-1864 TENPIYQKHVQAL
+1864 KENPLYEKHVRAL
-1877 EEVQPKDLGV
+1877 ESVQPEDLGV
-1887 GDIHV
+1887 SDIHV

-1899 PEEIYRQFIMDELD
+1899 PEDVYKQFIVEVLE
-1913 IPQRE
+1913 IPE
-1918 FRWGDISLNYSGA
+1918 FRFKWEGLAFRYSPASDNYLIG
-1931 TDTYYIKGKTHF
+1931 GKMQA
-1943 SSVTLDQSYGT
+1943 SNVAIDQTYGT
-1954 SRINAL
+1954 ARINAL
-1960 QILEKTLNYSPVKI
+1960 QILEKTLNYRKI
-1974 YDVSTEIVA
+1974 KIVDTKNEIVD
-1983 GEVQKTKTLNQK
+1983 GELKKVEVPNQK
-1995 ETILAKAQQEKIKQ
+1995 ETILAKAQQEKLKQ
-2009 RFHQWLFDNPER
+2009 RFRQWIFDNPER
-2021 AEKLLNIYNERFN
+2021 AERLLHIYNERFN

-2048 ESMNVNYQLYDHQ
+2048 ESLNVNYQLYDHQ

-2100 IQKPLYV
+2100 IQKPLYI

-2130 VTTKKDFQK
+2130 VTTKKDFKK

-2152 NYDAIIIGHSQFE
+2152 DYDAIIIGQSQFE
-2165 KINISKERRTAMIER
+2165 KINISKERREAMIER
-2180 EIFEIQKAIAEAKRE
+2180 EIFEIQEAIAEAKRE
-2195 DNKSWTVKQMVATEK
+2195 DNKSWTVKQMVGVEK
-2210 KYQQRLSKLQ
+2210 KLRQRLSKLQ
-2220 NEDTKDTH
+2220 NEKTKDTH

-2283 YDGRGVTFATG
+2283 NDGRGVTFATG

-2310 LQPELLEQMN
+2310 LQPELLQQMN

-2362 MNGFSEIADIQTAE
+2362 MNGFSEIADIQTSD
-2376 MLQLNVPKIKDGKAT
+2376 MLNLDVPKIKDGKAK
-2391 LVISEPSEFQKE
+2391 LIISEPSDFQKQ

-2418 CDPRVDN
+2418 CDPSVDN

-2452 GKLFKCAEQVHRIWE
+2452 GKLFKCAEQVARIWE
-2467 ESKKQRST
+2467 ESKEQKST

-2493 NEMKRLLEEHGI
+2493 HEMKRLLKELGI
-2505 PGEEI
+2505 PENQI
-2510 AFVHD
+2510 AFIHD
-2515 AKNDKQREELFEKV
+2515 AKDDVQREALFEKV
-2529 RTGNIRVLLGST
+2529 RTGEVRVLLGST

-2576 VRQGNENQEVQIYRY
+2576 VRQGNENKEVQIYRY

-2670 NKLKMSRWLENYPH
+2670 NKLKMTHWLENYPS
-2684 EKQNLEI
+2684 KQQDLQMQLN
-2691 RLKHVT
+2691 RLT
-2697 QDNQVVITT
+2697 QDNQSVVAL
-2706 SKQDF
+2706 SNQDF
-2711 QIKIG
+2711 KITIDG
-2716 ESVYT
+2716 KVYT
-2721 DKSEALKALN
+2721 DKSEALEVLN
-2731 QHFPQALDI
+2731 IHFPQAVDI
-2740 MQVQAKEIGEY
+2740 TQMQGKVIGEY
-2751 RGFKLSIVPNT
+2751 KGFKLSIVPNT
-2762 TSSANLIMEGQA
+2762 MSSANLVMEGQT

-2782 NGTGSFVRM
+2782 NGKGTFVRM

-2796 AIPKKI
+2796 AIPRRI
-2802 NDLRNNLSDLEKRYI
+2802 NDTKNELSDLEKRYI
-2817 DTQTQLQKPFEQ
+2817 DTQAQIQKPFES
-2829 EQQLQN
+2829 EAELQT
-2835 LLQKQVEINLEIE
+2835 LLEKQVRINLEIE
-2848 SGEKINASN
+2848 SGENVPSSDGSTK
-2857 HTEKAETLESRDKSQ
+2857 EQPYQSRENPQ

>member
-1 MFLFVFLQYKYKIDE
+1 M
-16 VNAMS
+16 NAMS

-34 EYIKIFR
+34 EYIEIFR
-41 ESYAI
+41 ESYDI
-46 IEKAKQNKNLFFEI
+46 IEKAKQDEKIFFRL
-60 LDYSDYLYK
+60 LDYSRFLYK
-69 YNAEQIFQMYSQ
+69 YNAEQVVQMYSQ
-81 NENASVVA
+81 NKNATTVA

-95 RLNNPIRKGQHS
+95 KLNNPIRKGQHS

-120 HLNVFDVSQT
+120 HLSVFDVSQT
-130 INPQYELYQ
+130 VNPQFELYQ

-144 QRLEMLSMQLFQHPN
+144 QSLEALSIQLFKHPD
-159 FSQGVRQYYK
+159 FSQGIRQYYQTI
-169 MMNTHFDVDVVCGVA
+169 NTHFNVEVVCGVA

-194 DFHSES
+194 DFSVEN
-200 YEYLHSLIQNIETKD
+200 YQYLHSLIQKIETKD

-229 IISSVY
+229 IISRVY
-235 QIQQELERMKDY
+235 QIQQDIERMKNYD
-247 EQRTYV
+247 RTIDERTK
-253 FGNHAINSRRSEQDK
+253 GEINLGGAEGHSVSNVVRSEGNRTSEEI
-268 LSDVTKTETARTQE
+268 LSRN
-282 EVLGGVRR
+282 VRGIR
-290 NDGFT
+290 RGDSVDS
-295 TSDSMGVRTV
+295 SDSMGVRTV

-317 EQYETRRPSIDVE
+317 EQYETRRPSIDAE

-335 EVHAKTHANR
+335 EVHAKAHANR
-345 THGNDDVRG
+345 THGNDDVGG

-387 GTQSNAELHGKLSDS
+387 GTQSNAELHGELSDS

-429 SSRRNLADGR
+429 SSGRNLTDGR
-439 RPTNRIIQEKTIDSE
+439 RPTNRITQEKPIDSE
-454 QSIIPEKSTSSISN
+454 SSIIQTVTRTTSN

-480 DQSSTPAFSFAQN
+480 DQSSTPAFSFTQN
-493 QLKEIAIEE
+493 QLKEIAIEK

-517 VGEITDR
+517 VVEITDR
-524 GSVQIIGLTNLENGK
+524 GSVQIIGLTNLESGK

-554 ELDKSVTPE
+554 VLDESVTPE
-563 HTQEAAIMADDKTSF
+563 HTYEAAIMADDETF
-578 EAVKQTENTD
+578 EAVKQTENTN
-588 DLSVYENGSFD
+588 DLSVYENGNFD
-599 DRQKQEITWGLENGV
+599 D
-614 DVSVYADP
+614 
-622 KFDSEQMQQI
+622 
-632 RYGLEKGVDV
+632 
-642 SMYAY
+642 
-647 PQFDELQMHEI
+647 LQ
-658 REGLG
+658 L
-663 DGLDVSV
+663 
-670 YANPHFD
+670 
-677 DRQMEQIREGL
+677 
-688 KDDLDVH
+688 
-695 VYADPQFDFE
+695 
-705 QMAEIKSGLEV
+705 
-716 GVDVSIYANPHF
+716 
-728 DHYQMWEILEGLMD
+728 
-742 KRDVSIYAKPE
+742 
-753 FNNSQMQE
+753 
-761 IKLGMLRDVDV
+761 
-772 TVYAKPEFS
+772 
-781 DDQMERIREG
+781 
-791 LEQKLDVSIYADPEF
+791 
-806 NAEQMEQIKEG
+806 EQIKEG

-826 FADPKYDA
+826 FANPKYDE

-840 ALGLEDGLD
+840 LLGLSDGFD
-849 ISAYADTKY
+849 VSVYADSKF
-858 NYGQMRH
+858 NSLQMH
-865 IRMGLKSGLD
+865 EIRLGLQSDID
-875 VSIYADPKFSAPQM
+875 VSRYAKSSMDA
-889 GEIKLGLLFDLDV
+889 
-902 SQYANP
+902 SQ
-908 SIDSREM
+908 M
-915 NKIREEL
+915 NKMRLEL
-922 QQQAYAERA
+922 QQQAYAEQA
-931 NSLSEEAKHDLVED
+931 NSLSEEAKHDLVEE

-968 IDDETYQILD
+968 INDDTYQILD
-978 FEDHGN
+978 FEDQGN
-984 GIGTLSVRTS
+984 GIGTLSVRTE

-1004 ERIEVYAKEE
+1004 ERLEVYAKEE
-1014 DLQRFTGKEREQ
+1014 DLQRFAGKAREQ
-1026 DSLESNEK
+1026 EVLESNERV
-1034 IVEMEEKPI
+1034 VETEEPPI
-1043 SEELTKSTEQIEL
+1043 SEERQSPTNTEQIEL
-1056 SPEQFYEGMKVTY
+1056 SSEQFYEGMKVTY

-1083 NGLGNLSLANDE
+1083 NGLGKLSLANDE

-1100 FNSLKYMNGVFAT
+1100 FNSLKYINGVFAT

-1118 RFESQYQKDEFD
+1118 RFESQFQKDEFD
-1130 GQVQS
+1130 GQAQS
-1135 SEHSSFSMPL
+1135 PEHSSFSMPL
-1145 FQDISTTEE
+1145 FQDISTTED

-1168 MRYKEVGENTFLI
+1168 MRYKEVGEHTFLI
-1181 YTDGSYSENPVD
+1181 YPDGHYSENPVD
-1193 IMTENGRLYYK
+1193 IMTENGQLYYK

-1224 DTPTNA
+1224 NTPTNA
-1230 SIDVPTIDQEILE
+1230 SIDVPIVDQEIVV
-1243 PLISEKSAE
+1243 PPISEKNVEDA
-1252 ETKVNEVDQMQ
+1252 KVNEADQMQ
-1263 PSSIEK
+1263 PSSVTK

-1307 ERFATP
+1307 ERFATR

-1346 KDLLTPA
+1346 KELLTPS

-1402 AMPQEMKAN
+1402 AMPQEMKDN

-1438 MGFEHTNFNQG
+1438 MGFEHTAFNQG

-1545 FQKRPLRFLEEIEKN
+1545 FQKRPLRSLDEIEKN

-1582 LTMNEYLKENVLERQ
+1582 LSMNEYLKENVLARQ

-1636 IDEASGIL
+1636 IDEASGTL
-1644 FNGKANQE
+1644 FNGKSNQE

-1678 YYDGESLESLP
+1678 YYDGESLETLP
-1689 LKGIKKERLLG
+1689 LKGVKKERLLG

-1714 QQEEA
+1714 QQEES
-1719 YKEDVFQA
+1719 YKDEVFQA

-1732 NETYDSFVDKYGY
+1732 NETYDGFVDKYGY
-1745 LSDKNNS
+1745 LSDKSNS

-1806 KKGTVDMDYMLSIYE
+1806 KKGRVDIDYMLSIYE
-1821 TTKEQLLS
+1821 TTKEQLLK
-1829 DLDNAI
+1829 DLDDAI
-1835 FALPNGYETKEE
+1835 FDLPSGYETKEQ
-1847 YLSGDVKTKLTQ
+1847 YLSGDVKTKLAQ

-1864 TENPIYQKHVQAL
+1864 KENPLYEKHVRAL
-1877 EEVQPKDLGV
+1877 ESVQPEDLGV
-1887 GDIHV
+1887 SDIHV

-1899 PEEIYRQFIMDELD
+1899 PEDVYKRFIIEVLEI
-1913 IPQRE
+1913 PE
-1918 FRWGDISLNYSGA
+1918 FRFKWEGLAFRYSQASDNYL
-1931 TDTYYIKGKTHF
+1931 IEGKMQ
-1943 SSVTLDQSYGT
+1943 SSNVAIDQTYGT
-1954 SRINAL
+1954 TRINAL
-1960 QILEKTLNYSPVKI
+1960 QILEKTLNYRKI
-1974 YDVSTEIVA
+1974 KIVDTKNEVIDGELKKVEIP
-1983 GEVQKTKTLNQK
+1983 NQK
-1995 ETILAKAQQEKIKQ
+1995 ETILAKAQQEKLKQ
-2009 RFHQWLFDNPER
+2009 RFRQWIFDNPER
-2021 AEKLLNIYNERFN
+2021 AERLLHIYNERFN

-2048 ESMNVNYQLYDHQ
+2048 ESLNVNYQLYDHQ

-2130 VTTKKDFQK
+2130 VTTKKDFKK

-2152 NYDAIIIGHSQFE
+2152 DYDAIIIGHSQFE
-2165 KINISKERRTAMIER
+2165 KINISKERREAMIER
-2180 EIFEIQKAIAEAKRE
+2180 EIFEIQEAIAEAKRE
-2195 DNKSWTVKQMVATEK
+2195 DNKSWTVKQMVGVEK
-2210 KYQQRLSKLQ
+2210 KLRQRLSKLQ
-2220 NEDTKDTH
+2220 NEKTKDTH

-2283 YDGRGVTFATG
+2283 NDGRGVTFATG

-2310 LQPELLEQMN
+2310 LQPELLEQMD

-2362 MNGFSEIADIQTAE
+2362 MNGFSEIADIQTSE
-2376 MLQLNVPKIKDGKAT
+2376 MLNLDVPKIKDGKAK
-2391 LVISEPSEFQKE
+2391 LIISEPSDFQKQ

-2418 CDPRVDN
+2418 CDPSVDN

-2452 GKLFKCAEQVHRIWE
+2452 GKLFKCAEQVARIWE
-2467 ESKKQRST
+2467 ESKEQKST

-2493 NEMKRLLEEHGI
+2493 HEMKRLLKEMGI
-2505 PGEEI
+2505 PENQI
-2510 AFVHD
+2510 AFIHD
-2515 AKNDKQREELFEKV
+2515 AKDDVQREALFEKV
-2529 RTGNIRVLLGST
+2529 RTGEVRVLLGST

-2576 VRQGNENQEVQIYRY
+2576 VRQGNENKEVQIYRY

-2670 NKLKMSRWLENYPH
+2670 NKLKMTHWLENYPS
-2684 EKQNLEI
+2684 KQQDLQMQLN
-2691 RLKHVT
+2691 RLT
-2697 QDNQVVITT
+2697 QDNQSVVAL
-2706 SKQDF
+2706 SNQDF
-2711 QIKIG
+2711 KITIDRK
-2716 ESVYT
+2716 VYT
-2721 DKSEALKALN
+2721 DKTEALEALN
-2731 QHFPQALDI
+2731 IHFPQAVDI
-2740 MQVQAKEIGEY
+2740 TQMQGKVIGEY
-2751 RGFKLSIVPNT
+2751 KGFKLSIVPNT
-2762 TSSANLIMEGQA
+2762 MSSANLVMEGQT
-2774 KHIATIEK
+2774 KHIVTIEK
-2782 NGTGSFVRM
+2782 NGKGTFVRM

-2796 AIPKKI
+2796 TIPRRI
-2802 NDLRNNLSDLEKRYI
+2802 NDIKNELSDLEKRYI
-2817 DTQTQLQKPFEQ
+2817 DTQAQIQKPFER
-2829 EQQLQN
+2829 EAELQT
-2835 LLQKQVEINLEIE
+2835 LLEKQVRINLEIE
-2848 SGEKINASN
+2848 SGENVPSSDDSIK
-2857 HTEKAETLESRDKSQ
+2857 EQPYQSRENPQ

>member
-1 MFLFVFLQYKYKIDE
+1 
-16 VNAMS
+16 MS
-21 IFEESQKNPPKNV
+21 IFEEFQKNPPKNV
-34 EYIKIFR
+34 EYIEIFR
-41 ESYAI
+41 ESYDI
-46 IEKAKQNKNLFFEI
+46 IEKVKQDKNLFYE
-60 LDYSDYLYK
+60 LLNYSLHLYK
-69 YNAEQIFQMYSQ
+69 YNMEQIVQMYSQ
-81 NENASVVA
+81 NKNATTVA

-95 RLNNPIRKGQHS
+95 KLNNPIRKGQHS
-107 YKIIY
+107 YKIIF

-120 HLNVFDVSQT
+120 HLSVFDVSQT
-130 INPQYELYQ
+130 INPQFDLYQ
-139 WKMDE
+139 WRMNE
-144 QRLEMLSMQLFQHPN
+144 QSLEALSIQLFKHPD

-194 DFHSES
+194 NFSMEN
-200 YEYLHSLIQNIETKD
+200 YQYLYSLIQKIETKD
-215 LTDTLNFVFEQNKG
+215 LTDTLNFVLEQNKG
-229 IISSVY
+229 ILSRVY
-235 QIQQELERMKDY
+235 QIQQELERMKIYGQELNGLRDNAAH
-247 EQRTYV
+247 T
-253 FGNHAINSRRSEQDK
+253 RRSEGYNF
-268 LSDVTKTETARTQE
+268 SDVAKTERTRTQE
-282 EVLGGVRR
+282 EVSKGIRRGVRL
-290 NDGFT
+290 DS
-295 TSDSMGVRTV
+295 SDSMGVRTV

-317 EQYETRRPSIDVE
+317 KQYETRRPSIDAE

-345 THGNDDVRG
+345 THGNDDVGG

-375 GNRESRDSEIRE
+375 GNRESGDSEIRG
-387 GTQSNAELHGKLSDS
+387 GTQSNAELHGELSDS
-402 HVGEIDSTRTSE
+402 HVGEIDGTRTSE

-429 SSRRNLADGR
+429 SSERNLTDGR
-439 RPTNRIIQEKTIDSE
+439 RPTNRITQEKPIDSE
-454 QSIIPEKSTSSISN
+454 SSIIQTVTRTTSN

-480 DQSSTPAFSFAQN
+480 DQSSTPAFSFTQN

-502 LQTNQVIVRQEIPYR
+502 LQTNQVIVRQEVPYR

-524 GSVQIIGLTNLENGK
+524 GSVQIIGLTNLEDGK
-539 ESKWYYF
+539 ESKWYFF
-546 PDEPVPIY
+546 PAEPIPIY
-554 ELDKSVTPE
+554 VLDESVTPE
-563 HTQEAAIMADDKTSF
+563 HTQEAAIMADDETF
-578 EAVKQTENTD
+578 EAVKQTENTN
-588 DLSVYENGSFD
+588 DLSVYENGTFD
-599 DRQKQEITWGLENGV
+599 D
-614 DVSVYADP
+614 
-622 KFDSEQMQQI
+622 
-632 RYGLEKGVDV
+632 
-642 SMYAY
+642 
-647 PQFDELQMHEI
+647 LQ
-658 REGLG
+658 L
-663 DGLDVSV
+663 
-670 YANPHFD
+670 
-677 DRQMEQIREGL
+677 
-688 KDDLDVH
+688 
-695 VYADPQFDFE
+695 
-705 QMAEIKSGLEV
+705 
-716 GVDVSIYANPHF
+716 
-728 DHYQMWEILEGLMD
+728 
-742 KRDVSIYAKPE
+742 
-753 FNNSQMQE
+753 
-761 IKLGMLRDVDV
+761 
-772 TVYAKPEFS
+772 
-781 DDQMERIREG
+781 
-791 LEQKLDVSIYADPEF
+791 
-806 NAEQMEQIKEG
+806 EQIKEG
-817 LSRGLDVTI
+817 LSRGLDVTV

-849 ISAYADTKY
+849 ISVYADTKY

-865 IRMGLKSGLD
+865 IRMGLKSNLD
-875 VSIYADPKFSAPQM
+875 VSIYADTKFSAPQM

-908 SIDSREM
+908 SMEYREM

-922 QQQAYAERA
+922 QQQAYLERA
-931 NSLSEEAKHDLVED
+931 NSLSEEAKHDSVED

-984 GIGTLSVRTS
+984 GIGTLSVRSS

-1004 ERIEVYAKEE
+1004 ERLEVYAKEE
-1014 DLQRFTGKEREQ
+1014 DLQRFAGKEREQ
-1026 DSLESNEK
+1026 EVLESNESV
-1034 IVEMEEKPI
+1034 VETEESPI
-1043 SEELTKSTEQIEL
+1043 SEERQHPTSTEQIEL

-1083 NGLGNLSLANDE
+1083 NGLGKLSLASDE

-1113 KEEVA
+1113 NEEVA
-1118 RFESQYQKDEFD
+1118 KFESQYQKDEFD
-1130 GQVQS
+1130 GQTQS
-1135 SEHSSFSMPL
+1135 PDHSSFSMPL

-1181 YTDGSYSENPVD
+1181 YPDGHYSENPVD
-1193 IMTENGRLYYK
+1193 IMTENGQLYYK

-1224 DTPTNA
+1224 NTPTNA
-1230 SIDVPTIDQEILE
+1230 SIDVPIVDQEIVV
-1243 PLISEKSAE
+1243 PPISEKSVGD
-1252 ETKVNEVDQMQ
+1252 TKVNETDQMQ
-1263 PSSIEK
+1263 HLSVEK
-1269 SDFQF
+1269 TDFQF

-1307 ERFATP
+1307 ERLATP

-1334 NKSNYKE
+1334 NKSNYQE
-1341 ERQEL
+1341 ERQDL
-1346 KDLLTPA
+1346 KELLTPA

-1380 EKTGFKGGNIL
+1380 GKTGFKGGNIL

-1438 MGFEHTNFNQG
+1438 MGFEHTAFNQG

-1582 LTMNEYLKENVLERQ
+1582 LTMNEYLKENVLARQ

-1631 IREEL
+1631 VREEL
-1636 IDEASGIL
+1636 IDEASGTL
-1644 FNGKANQE
+1644 FNGKSNQE

-1658 ERIRKDVPLFT
+1658 ERIRKDVPLFS

-1678 YYDGESLESLP
+1678 YYDGESLETLP

-1714 QQEEA
+1714 QQEES
-1719 YKEDVFQA
+1719 YKDEVFQA

-1732 NETYDSFVDKYGY
+1732 NENYDSFIDKYGY
-1745 LSDKNNS
+1745 LSDKGNS

-1806 KKGTVDMDYMLSIYE
+1806 KKGRVDIDYMLSIYE
-1821 TTKEQLLS
+1821 TTKEQLLK
-1829 DLDNAI
+1829 DLDDAI
-1835 FALPNGYETKEE
+1835 FDLPSGYETKEQ
-1847 YLSGDVKTKLTQ
+1847 YLSGDVKTKLAQ
-1859 AKQWA
+1859 ANQWA
-1864 TENPIYQKHVQAL
+1864 KENPLYEKHVRAL
-1877 EEVQPKDLGV
+1877 ESVQPEDLGV
-1887 GDIHV
+1887 SDIHV

-1899 PEEIYRQFIMDELD
+1899 PEDVYKQFIVEVLE
-1913 IPQRE
+1913 IPE
-1918 FRWGDISLNYSGA
+1918 FRFKWEGLAFRYSPASDNYL
-1931 TDTYYIKGKTHF
+1931 IEGKMQA
-1943 SSVTLDQSYGT
+1943 SNVAIDQTYGT
-1954 SRINAL
+1954 ARINAL
-1960 QILEKTLNYSPVKI
+1960 QILEKTLNYRKI
-1974 YDVSTEIVA
+1974 KIVDTKNEIVD
-1983 GEVQKTKTLNQK
+1983 GELKKVEVPNQK
-1995 ETILAKAQQEKIKQ
+1995 ETILAKAQQEKLKQ
-2009 RFHQWLFDNPER
+2009 RFRQWIFDNPER
-2021 AEKLLNIYNERFN
+2021 AERLLHIYNERFN

-2048 ESMNVNYQLYDHQ
+2048 ESLNVNYQLYDHQ

-2130 VTTKKDFQK
+2130 VTTKKDFKK

-2152 NYDAIIIGHSQFE
+2152 DYDAIIIGHSQFE
-2165 KINISKERRTAMIER
+2165 KINISKERREAMIER
-2180 EIFEIQKAIAEAKRE
+2180 EIFEIQEAIAEAKRE
-2195 DNKSWTVKQMVATEK
+2195 DNKSWTVKQMVGVEK
-2210 KYQQRLSKLQ
+2210 KLRQRLSKLQ
-2220 NEDTKDTH
+2220 NEKTKDTH

-2283 YDGRGVTFATG
+2283 NDGRGVTFATG

-2310 LQPELLEQMN
+2310 LQPELLQQMN

-2362 MNGFSEIADIQTAE
+2362 MNGFSEIADIQTSD
-2376 MLQLNVPKIKDGKAT
+2376 MLNLDVPKIKDGKAK
-2391 LVISEPSEFQKE
+2391 LIISEPSDFQKQ

-2418 CDPRVDN
+2418 CDPSVDN

-2452 GKLFKCAEQVHRIWE
+2452 GKLFKCAEQVARIWE
-2467 ESKKQRST
+2467 ESKEQKST

-2493 NEMKRLLEEHGI
+2493 HEMKRLLKELGI
-2505 PGEEI
+2505 PENQI
-2510 AFVHD
+2510 AFIHD
-2515 AKNDKQREELFEKV
+2515 AKDDVQREALFEKV
-2529 RTGNIRVLLGST
+2529 RTGEVRVLLGST

-2576 VRQGNENQEVQIYRY
+2576 VRQGNENKEVQIYRY

-2651 INTDKEVMTLQ
+2651 INTDKEVLTLQ

-2670 NKLKMSRWLENYPH
+2670 NKLKMTHWLENYPS
-2684 EKQNLEI
+2684 KQQDLQMQLN
-2691 RLKHVT
+2691 RLT
-2697 QDNQVVITT
+2697 QDNQSVVAL
-2706 SKQDF
+2706 SNQEF
-2711 QIKIG
+2711 QITIDGK
-2716 ESVYT
+2716 VYT
-2721 DKSEALKALN
+2721 DKSEALEVLN
-2731 QHFPQALDI
+2731 IHFPQAVDI
-2740 MQVQAKEIGEY
+2740 TQMQGKVIGEY
-2751 RGFKLSIVPNT
+2751 KGFKLSIVPNT
-2762 TSSANLIMEGQA
+2762 MSSANLVMEGQT

-2782 NGTGSFVRM
+2782 NGKGTFVRM

-2796 AIPKKI
+2796 AIPRRI
-2802 NDLRNNLSDLEKRYI
+2802 NDTKNELSDLEKRYI
-2817 DTQTQLQKPFEQ
+2817 DTQAQIQKPFER
-2829 EQQLQN
+2829 EAELQT
-2835 LLQKQVEINLEIE
+2835 LLEKQVRINLEIE
-2848 SGEKINASN
+2848 SGENVPSSDDSTK
-2857 HTEKAETLESRDKSQ
+2857 EQPYQSRENPQ

>member
-1 MFLFVFLQYKYKIDE
+1 MFLFIFLQYKYKIDE

-34 EYIKIFR
+34 EYIEIFR

-95 RLNNPIRKGQHS
+95 RLNNPIKKGQHS

-120 HLNVFDVSQT
+120 HLSVFDVSQT

-139 WKMDE
+139 WKMNE
-144 QRLEMLSMQLFQHPN
+144 QRLEMLSMQLFQHPD

-194 DFHSES
+194 NFHSEN
-200 YEYLHSLIQNIETKD
+200 YEYLHSLIQNVETKD

-229 IISSVY
+229 IISRVY

-247 EQRTYV
+247 EQRIDV
-253 FGNHAINSRRSEQDK
+253 FGNHAINSRRSEPDK
-268 LSDVTKTETARTQE
+268 ISNVTKTETARTQE
-282 EVLGGVRR
+282 EVPGGIRR

-295 TSDSMGVRTV
+295 ASDSMGVRTV

-317 EQYETRRPSIDVE
+317 EQYETRRPSIDAE

-335 EVHAKTHANR
+335 EVHAKAHANR
-345 THGNDDVRG
+345 THGNDDVGG

-387 GTQSNAELHGKLSDS
+387 GTQSNAELHGELSDS

-429 SSRRNLADGR
+429 SSGRNLTDGR
-439 RPTNRIIQEKTIDSE
+439 RATNRITQEKPIDSE
-454 QSIIPEKSTSSISN
+454 SSIIQTVTRTTSN

-480 DQSSTPAFSFAQN
+480 DQSSTPAFSFDQN
-493 QLKEIAIEE
+493 QLKEIAFEE
-502 LQTNQVIVRQEIPYR
+502 LQMNQVIVRQEIPYR

-539 ESKWYYF
+539 ESKWYFF

-554 ELDKSVTPE
+554 LLDESVTPE
-563 HTQEAAIMADDKTSF
+563 HTQEAAIMADDETF
-578 EAVKQTENTD
+578 EAVKQTENTN
-588 DLSVYENGSFD
+588 DLSVYENGNFD
-599 DRQKQEITWGLENGV
+599 D
-614 DVSVYADP
+614 
-622 KFDSEQMQQI
+622 
-632 RYGLEKGVDV
+632 
-642 SMYAY
+642 
-647 PQFDELQMHEI
+647 LQ
-658 REGLG
+658 L
-663 DGLDVSV
+663 
-670 YANPHFD
+670 
-677 DRQMEQIREGL
+677 
-688 KDDLDVH
+688 
-695 VYADPQFDFE
+695 
-705 QMAEIKSGLEV
+705 
-716 GVDVSIYANPHF
+716 
-728 DHYQMWEILEGLMD
+728 
-742 KRDVSIYAKPE
+742 
-753 FNNSQMQE
+753 
-761 IKLGMLRDVDV
+761 
-772 TVYAKPEFS
+772 
-781 DDQMERIREG
+781 
-791 LEQKLDVSIYADPEF
+791 
-806 NAEQMEQIKEG
+806 EQIKEG
-817 LSRGLDVTI
+817 LSRGLDVTV

-875 VSIYADPKFSAPQM
+875 VSIYADTKFSAPQM
-889 GEIKLGLLFDLDV
+889 GEIKQGLMFDLDV

-908 SIDSREM
+908 SMDYREM

-922 QQQAYAERA
+922 QQQAYLERA
-931 NSLSEEAKHDLVED
+931 NGLSEEAKHDSVED

-1004 ERIEVYAKEE
+1004 ERLEVYAKEE
-1014 DLQRFTGKEREQ
+1014 DLQRFAGKEREQ
-1026 DSLESNEK
+1026 EVLESNESV
-1034 IVEMEEKPI
+1034 VETEESPI
-1043 SEELTKSTEQIEL
+1043 SEERQHPTSTEQIEL

-1083 NGLGNLSLANDE
+1083 NGLGKLSLASDE

-1113 KEEVA
+1113 NEEVA
-1118 RFESQYQKDEFD
+1118 KFESQYQKDEFD
-1130 GQVQS
+1130 GQTQS
-1135 SEHSSFSMPL
+1135 PEHSSFSMPL

-1154 KTEVSDDWTLLSED
+1154 KTDVSDDWTLLSED

-1181 YTDGSYSENPVD
+1181 YPDGRYSENPVD
-1193 IMTENGRLYYK
+1193 IMTENGQLYYK

-1224 DTPTNA
+1224 NTPTNA
-1230 SIDVPTIDQEILE
+1230 SIDVPIVDQEIVV
-1243 PLISEKSAE
+1243 PPISEKNVEDA
-1252 ETKVNEVDQMQ
+1252 KVNEADQMQ
-1263 PSSIEK
+1263 HLSVEK
-1269 SDFQF
+1269 TDFQF

-1402 AMPQEMKAN
+1402 AMPQEMKDN

-1438 MGFEHTNFNQG
+1438 MGFEHTAFNQG

-1545 FQKRPLRFLEEIEKN
+1545 FQKRPLRSLDEIEKN

-1582 LTMNEYLKENVLERQ
+1582 LSMNEYLKENVLARQ

-1636 IDEASGIL
+1636 IDEASGTL

-1689 LKGIKKERLLG
+1689 LKGVKKERLLG

-1714 QQEEA
+1714 QQEES
-1719 YKEDVFQA
+1719 YKDEVFQA

-1732 NETYDSFVDKYGY
+1732 NENYDSFIDKYGY
-1745 LSDKNNS
+1745 LSDKGNS

-1806 KKGTVDMDYMLSIYE
+1806 KKGRVDIDYMLSIYE
-1821 TTKEQLLS
+1821 TTKEQLLK
-1829 DLDNAI
+1829 DLDDAI
-1835 FALPNGYETKEE
+1835 FDLPSGYETKEQ
-1847 YLSGDVKTKLTQ
+1847 YLSGDVKTKLAQ

-1864 TENPIYQKHVQAL
+1864 KENPLYEKHVHAL
-1877 EEVQPKDLGV
+1877 ESVQPEDLGV
-1887 GDIHV
+1887 SDIHV

-1899 PEEIYRQFIMDELD
+1899 PEDVYKQFIVEVLE
-1913 IPQRE
+1913 IPE
-1918 FRWGDISLNYSGA
+1918 FRFKWEGLAFRYSPASDNYLIG
-1931 TDTYYIKGKTHF
+1931 GKMQA
-1943 SSVTLDQSYGT
+1943 SNVAIDQTYGT
-1954 SRINAL
+1954 ARINAL
-1960 QILEKTLNYSPVKI
+1960 QILEKTLNYRKI
-1974 YDVSTEIVA
+1974 KIVDTKNEIVD
-1983 GEVQKTKTLNQK
+1983 GELKKVEVPNQK
-1995 ETILAKAQQEKIKQ
+1995 ETILAKAQQEKLKQ
-2009 RFHQWLFDNPER
+2009 RFRQWIFDNPER
-2021 AEKLLNIYNERFN
+2021 AERLLHIYNERFN

-2048 ESMNVNYQLYDHQ
+2048 ESLNVNYQLYDHQ

-2130 VTTKKDFQK
+2130 VTTKKDFKK

-2152 NYDAIIIGHSQFE
+2152 DYDAIIIGHSQFE
-2165 KINISKERRTAMIER
+2165 KINISKERREAMIER
-2180 EIFEIQKAIAEAKRE
+2180 EIFEIQEAIAEAKRE
-2195 DNKSWTVKQMVATEK
+2195 DNKSWTVKQMVGVEK
-2210 KYQQRLSKLQ
+2210 KLRQRLSKLQ
-2220 NEDTKDTH
+2220 NEKTKDTH

-2283 YDGRGVTFATG
+2283 NDGRGVTFATG

-2310 LQPELLEQMN
+2310 LQPELLQQMN

-2362 MNGFSEIADIQTAE
+2362 MNGFSEIADIQTSE
-2376 MLQLNVPKIKDGKAT
+2376 MLNLEVPKIKDGKAK
-2391 LVISEPSEFQKE
+2391 LIISEPSDFQKQ

-2418 CDPRVDN
+2418 CDPSVDN

-2452 GKLFKCAEQVHRIWE
+2452 GKLFKCAEQVSRIWE
-2467 ESKKQRST
+2467 ESKEQKST

-2493 NEMKRLLEEHGI
+2493 HEMKRLLIELGI
-2505 PGEEI
+2505 PENQI
-2510 AFVHD
+2510 AFIHD
-2515 AKNDKQREELFEKV
+2515 AKDDVQREALFEKV
-2529 RTGNIRVLLGST
+2529 RTGEVRILLGST

-2576 VRQGNENQEVQIYRY
+2576 VRQGNENKEVQIYRY

-2651 INTDKEVMTLQ
+2651 INTDKEVLTLQ

-2670 NKLKMSRWLENYPH
+2670 NKLKMTHWLENYPS
-2684 EKQNLEI
+2684 KQQDLQMQLN
-2691 RLKHVT
+2691 RLT
-2697 QDNQVVITT
+2697 QDNQSVVAL
-2706 SKQDF
+2706 SNQEF
-2711 QIKIG
+2711 QITIDGK
-2716 ESVYT
+2716 VYT
-2721 DKSEALKALN
+2721 DKSEALEVLN
-2731 QHFPQALDI
+2731 IHFPQAVDI
-2740 MQVQAKEIGEY
+2740 TQMQGKVIGEY
-2751 RGFKLSIVPNT
+2751 KGFKLSIVPNT
-2762 TSSANLIMEGQA
+2762 MSSANLVMEGQT

-2782 NGTGSFVRM
+2782 NGKGTFVRM

-2796 AIPKKI
+2796 AIPRRI
-2802 NDLRNNLSDLEKRYI
+2802 NDTKNELSDLEKRYI
-2817 DTQTQLQKPFEQ
+2817 DTQAQIQKPFER
-2829 EQQLQN
+2829 EAELQT
-2835 LLQKQVEINLEIE
+2835 LLEKQVRINLEIE
-2848 SGEKINASN
+2848 SGENVPSSDDSTK
-2857 HTEKAETLESRDKSQ
+2857 EQPYQSRENPQ

>member
-21 IFEESQKNPPKNV
+21 IFEEFQKNPPKNV
-34 EYIKIFR
+34 EYIEIFR
-41 ESYAI
+41 ESYDI
-46 IEKAKQNKNLFFEI
+46 IEKVKQDKNLFYE
-60 LDYSDYLYK
+60 LLNYSLHLYK
-69 YNAEQIFQMYSQ
+69 YNMEQIVQMYSQ
-81 NENASVVA
+81 NKNATTVA

-95 RLNNPIRKGQHS
+95 KLNNPIRKGQHS
-107 YKIIY
+107 YKIIF

-120 HLNVFDVSQT
+120 HLSVFDVSQT
-130 INPQYELYQ
+130 INPQFDLYQ
-139 WKMDE
+139 WRMNE
-144 QRLEMLSMQLFQHPN
+144 QSLEALSIQLFKHPD

-194 DFHSES
+194 NFSMEN
-200 YEYLHSLIQNIETKD
+200 YQYLYSLIQKIETKD
-215 LTDTLNFVFEQNKG
+215 LTDTLNFVLEQNKG
-229 IISSVY
+229 ILSRVY
-235 QIQQELERMKDY
+235 QIQQELERMKIYGQELNGLRDNAAH
-247 EQRTYV
+247 T
-253 FGNHAINSRRSEQDK
+253 RRSEGYNF
-268 LSDVTKTETARTQE
+268 SDVAKTERTRTQE
-282 EVLGGVRR
+282 EVSKGIRRGVRL
-290 NDGFT
+290 DS
-295 TSDSMGVRTV
+295 SDSMGVRTV

-317 EQYETRRPSIDVE
+317 KQYETRRPSIDAE

-335 EVHAKTHANR
+335 EVHAKAHANR
-345 THGNDDVRG
+345 THGNDDVGG

-365 DERLGRRSET
+365 DELLGRRSET
-375 GNRESRDSEIRE
+375 GNRERGDSEVRG
-387 GTQSNAELHGKLSDS
+387 GTQANAELHGELSDS

-429 SSRRNLADGR
+429 SSERNLTDGR
-439 RPTNRIIQEKTIDSE
+439 RPTNRITQEKPIDSE
-454 QSIIPEKSTSSISN
+454 SSIIQTVTRTTSN

-480 DQSSTPAFSFAQN
+480 DQSSTPAFSFTQN

-524 GSVQIIGLTNLENGK
+524 GSVQIIGLTNLEDGK

-546 PDEPVPIY
+546 PAELVPIY
-554 ELDKSVTPE
+554 VLDESVISE
-563 HTQEAAIMADDKTSF
+563 HMQEAAIIADDETF
-578 EAVKQTENTD
+578 EAVKQTENTN
-588 DLSVYENGSFD
+588 DLSVYENGNFD
-599 DRQKQEITWGLENGV
+599 D
-614 DVSVYADP
+614 
-622 KFDSEQMQQI
+622 
-632 RYGLEKGVDV
+632 
-642 SMYAY
+642 
-647 PQFDELQMHEI
+647 LQ
-658 REGLG
+658 L
-663 DGLDVSV
+663 
-670 YANPHFD
+670 
-677 DRQMEQIREGL
+677 
-688 KDDLDVH
+688 
-695 VYADPQFDFE
+695 
-705 QMAEIKSGLEV
+705 
-716 GVDVSIYANPHF
+716 
-728 DHYQMWEILEGLMD
+728 
-742 KRDVSIYAKPE
+742 
-753 FNNSQMQE
+753 
-761 IKLGMLRDVDV
+761 
-772 TVYAKPEFS
+772 
-781 DDQMERIREG
+781 
-791 LEQKLDVSIYADPEF
+791 
-806 NAEQMEQIKEG
+806 EQIKEG

-875 VSIYADPKFSAPQM
+875 VSIYADTKFSAPQM
-889 GEIKLGLLFDLDV
+889 GEIKQGLMFDLDV

-908 SIDSREM
+908 SMDYREM

-922 QQQAYAERA
+922 QQQAYLERA
-931 NSLSEEAKHDLVED
+931 NSLSEEAKHDSVED

-1004 ERIEVYAKEE
+1004 ERLEVYAKEE
-1014 DLQRFTGKEREQ
+1014 DLQRFAGKEREQ
-1026 DSLESNEK
+1026 EVLESNESV
-1034 IVEMEEKPI
+1034 VETEESPI
-1043 SEELTKSTEQIEL
+1043 SEERQHPTSTEQIEL

-1083 NGLGNLSLANDE
+1083 NGLGKLSLASDE

-1113 KEEVA
+1113 NEEVA
-1118 RFESQYQKDEFD
+1118 KFESQYQKDEFD

-1135 SEHSSFSMPL
+1135 PEHSSFSMPL

-1181 YTDGSYSENPVD
+1181 YPDGRYSENPVD
-1193 IMTENGRLYYK
+1193 IMTENGQLYYK

-1224 DTPTNA
+1224 NTPTNA
-1230 SIDVPTIDQEILE
+1230 SIDVPIVDQEIVV
-1243 PLISEKSAE
+1243 PPISEKNVEDA
-1252 ETKVNEVDQMQ
+1252 KVNEADQMQ
-1263 PSSIEK
+1263 PSSVTK

-1301 KTIEQE
+1301 KRIEQE

-1346 KDLLTPA
+1346 KELLTPS

-1402 AMPQEMKAN
+1402 AMPQEMKDN

-1438 MGFEHTNFNQG
+1438 MGFEHTAFNQG

-1545 FQKRPLRFLEEIEKN
+1545 FQKRPLRSLDEIEKN
-1560 PPLWLESNTDQSWKL
+1560 PLLWLESNTDQSWKL

-1582 LTMNEYLKENVLERQ
+1582 LSMNEYLKENVLARQ

-1636 IDEASGIL
+1636 IDEASGTL
-1644 FNGKANQE
+1644 FNGKSNQE
-1652 VLPAID
+1652 VLPTID

-1678 YYDGESLESLP
+1678 YYDGESLETLP
-1689 LKGIKKERLLG
+1689 LKGVKKERLLG

-1714 QQEEA
+1714 QQEES
-1719 YKEDVFQA
+1719 YKDEVFQA

-1732 NETYDSFVDKYGY
+1732 NKTYDGFVDKYGY
-1745 LSDKNNS
+1745 LSDKSNS

-1806 KKGTVDMDYMLSIYE
+1806 KKGRVDIDYMLSIYE
-1821 TTKEQLLS
+1821 TTKEQLLK
-1829 DLDNAI
+1829 DLDDAI
-1835 FALPNGYETKEE
+1835 FDLPSGYETKEQ
-1847 YLSGDVKTKLTQ
+1847 YLSGDVKTKLAQ

-1864 TENPIYQKHVQAL
+1864 KENPLYEKHVRAL
-1877 EEVQPKDLGV
+1877 ESVQPEDLGV
-1887 GDIHV
+1887 SDIHI

-1899 PEEIYRQFIMDELD
+1899 PEDVYKQFIVEVLE
-1913 IPQRE
+1913 IPE
-1918 FRWGDISLNYSGA
+1918 FRFKWEGLAFRYSQASDNYL
-1931 TDTYYIKGKTHF
+1931 IEGKMQA
-1943 SSVTLDQSYGT
+1943 SNVAIDQTYGT
-1954 SRINAL
+1954 TRINAL
-1960 QILEKTLNYSPVKI
+1960 QILEKTLNYRKI
-1974 YDVSTEIVA
+1974 KIVDTKNEIVD
-1983 GEVQKTKTLNQK
+1983 GELKKVEIPNQK
-1995 ETILAKAQQEKIKQ
+1995 EIILAKAQQEKLKQ
-2009 RFHQWLFDNPER
+2009 RFRQWIFDNPER
-2021 AEKLLNIYNERFN
+2021 AERLLHIYNERFN

-2048 ESMNVNYQLYDHQ
+2048 ESLNVNYKLYDHQ

-2130 VTTKKDFQK
+2130 VTTKKDFKK

-2152 NYDAIIIGHSQFE
+2152 DYDAIIIGHSQFE
-2165 KINISKERRTAMIER
+2165 KINISKERREAMIER
-2180 EIFEIQKAIAEAKRE
+2180 EIFEIQEAIAEAKRE
-2195 DNKSWTVKQMVATEK
+2195 DNKSWTVKQMVGVEK
-2210 KYQQRLSKLQ
+2210 KLRQRLSKLQ
-2220 NEDTKDTH
+2220 NEKTKDTH

-2283 YDGRGVTFATG
+2283 NDGRGVTFATG

-2310 LQPELLEQMN
+2310 LQPELLQQMD

-2362 MNGFSEIADIQTAE
+2362 MNGFSEIADIQTSE
-2376 MLQLNVPKIKDGKAT
+2376 MLNLDVPKIKDGKAK
-2391 LVISEPSEFQKE
+2391 LIISEPSDFQKQ

-2418 CDPRVDN
+2418 CDPSVDN

-2452 GKLFKCAEQVHRIWE
+2452 GKLFKCAEQVARIWE
-2467 ESKKQRST
+2467 ESEEQKST

-2493 NEMKRLLEEHGI
+2493 HEIKRLLKELGI
-2505 PGEEI
+2505 PENQI
-2510 AFVHD
+2510 AFIHD
-2515 AKNDKQREELFEKV
+2515 AKDDVQREALFEKV
-2529 RTGNIRVLLGST
+2529 RTGEVRVLIGST

-2576 VRQGNENQEVQIYRY
+2576 VRQGNENKEVQIYRY

-2651 INTDKEVMTLQ
+2651 INTDKEVLTLQ

-2670 NKLKMSRWLENYPH
+2670 NKLKMTHWLENYPS
-2684 EKQNLEI
+2684 KQQDLQMQLN
-2691 RLKHVT
+2691 RLT
-2697 QDNQVVITT
+2697 QDNQSVVAL
-2706 SKQDF
+2706 SNQEF
-2711 QIKIG
+2711 QITIDGK
-2716 ESVYT
+2716 VYT
-2721 DKSEALKALN
+2721 DKSEALEVLN
-2731 QHFPQALDI
+2731 IHFPQAVDI
-2740 MQVQAKEIGEY
+2740 TQMQGKVIGEY
-2751 RGFKLSIVPNT
+2751 KGFKLSIVPNT
-2762 TSSANLIMEGQA
+2762 MSSANLVMEGQT

-2782 NGTGSFVRM
+2782 NGKGTFVRM

-2796 AIPKKI
+2796 AIPRRI
-2802 NDLRNNLSDLEKRYI
+2802 NDTKNELSDLEKRYI
-2817 DTQTQLQKPFEQ
+2817 DTQAQIQKPFER
-2829 EQQLQN
+2829 EAELQT
-2835 LLQKQVEINLEIE
+2835 LLEKQVRINLEIE
-2848 SGEKINASN
+2848 SGENVPSSDDSTK
-2857 HTEKAETLESRDKSQ
+2857 EQPYQSRENPQ

>member
-1 MFLFVFLQYKYKIDE
+1 M
-16 VNAMS
+16 NAMS

-34 EYIKIFR
+34 EYIEIFR
-41 ESYAI
+41 ESYDI
-46 IEKAKQNKNLFFEI
+46 IEKAKQDEKIFFRL
-60 LDYSDYLYK
+60 LDYSRFLYK
-69 YNAEQIFQMYSQ
+69 YNAEQVVQMYSQ
-81 NENASVVA
+81 NKNATTVA

-95 RLNNPIRKGQHS
+95 KLNNPIRKGQHS

-120 HLNVFDVSQT
+120 HLSVFDVSQT
-130 INPQYELYQ
+130 VNPQFELYQ

-144 QRLEMLSMQLFQHPN
+144 QSLEALSIQLFKHPD
-159 FSQGVRQYYK
+159 FSQGVRQYYQTI
-169 MMNTHFDVDVVCGVA
+169 NTHFDVEVVCGVA

-194 DFHSES
+194 DFSVEN
-200 YEYLHSLIQNIETKD
+200 YQYLHSLIQKIETKD

-229 IISSVY
+229 IISRVY
-235 QIQQELERMKDY
+235 QIQQDIERMKNYD
-247 EQRTYV
+247 RTIDERTK
-253 FGNHAINSRRSEQDK
+253 GEINLGGAEGHSVSNVVRSEGNRTSEEI
-268 LSDVTKTETARTQE
+268 LSRN
-282 EVLGGVRR
+282 VRGIR
-290 NDGFT
+290 RGDSVDS
-295 TSDSMGVRTV
+295 SDSMGVRTV

-317 EQYETRRPSIDVE
+317 EQYETRRPSIDAE

-335 EVHAKTHANR
+335 EVHAKAHANR
-345 THGNDDVRG
+345 THGNDDVGG

-375 GNRESRDSEIRE
+375 GNRESGDSEIRG
-387 GTQSNAELHGKLSDS
+387 GTQSNAELHGELSDS

-414 SGVHARESD
+414 SRVHARESN

-429 SSRRNLADGR
+429 SSGRNLTDGR
-439 RPTNRIIQEKTIDSE
+439 RPTNRITQEKPIDSE
-454 QSIIPEKSTSSISN
+454 SSIIQTVTRTTSN

-480 DQSSTPAFSFAQN
+480 DQSSTPAFSFTQN
-493 QLKEIAIEE
+493 QLKEIAIEK

-517 VGEITDR
+517 VVEITDR

-539 ESKWYYF
+539 ESKWYFF

-554 ELDKSVTPE
+554 LLDESVTPE
-563 HTQEAAIMADDKTSF
+563 HTQEAAIMVDDETF
-578 EAVKQTENTD
+578 EAVKQTENTN
-588 DLSVYENGSFD
+588 DLSVYENGNFD
-599 DRQKQEITWGLENGV
+599 D
-614 DVSVYADP
+614 
-622 KFDSEQMQQI
+622 
-632 RYGLEKGVDV
+632 
-642 SMYAY
+642 
-647 PQFDELQMHEI
+647 LQ
-658 REGLG
+658 L
-663 DGLDVSV
+663 
-670 YANPHFD
+670 
-677 DRQMEQIREGL
+677 
-688 KDDLDVH
+688 
-695 VYADPQFDFE
+695 
-705 QMAEIKSGLEV
+705 
-716 GVDVSIYANPHF
+716 
-728 DHYQMWEILEGLMD
+728 
-742 KRDVSIYAKPE
+742 
-753 FNNSQMQE
+753 
-761 IKLGMLRDVDV
+761 
-772 TVYAKPEFS
+772 
-781 DDQMERIREG
+781 
-791 LEQKLDVSIYADPEF
+791 
-806 NAEQMEQIKEG
+806 EQIKEG

-875 VSIYADPKFSAPQM
+875 VSIYADTKFSAPQM
-889 GEIKLGLLFDLDV
+889 GEIKQGLLFDLDV

-908 SIDSREM
+908 SMDYREM

-922 QQQAYAERA
+922 QQQAYLERA
-931 NSLSEEAKHDLVED
+931 NGLSEEAKHDSVED

-1004 ERIEVYAKEE
+1004 ERLEVYAKEE
-1014 DLQRFTGKEREQ
+1014 DLQRFAGKEREQ
-1026 DSLESNEK
+1026 EVLESNESV
-1034 IVEMEEKPI
+1034 VETEESPI
-1043 SEELTKSTEQIEL
+1043 SEERQHPTSTEQIEL

-1083 NGLGNLSLANDE
+1083 NGLGKLSLASDE

-1113 KEEVA
+1113 NEEVA
-1118 RFESQYQKDEFD
+1118 KFESQYQKDEFD
-1130 GQVQS
+1130 GQTQS
-1135 SEHSSFSMPL
+1135 PEHSSFSMPL

-1181 YTDGSYSENPVD
+1181 YPDGRYSENPVD
-1193 IMTENGRLYYK
+1193 IMTENGQLYYK

-1224 DTPTNA
+1224 NTPTNA
-1230 SIDVPTIDQEILE
+1230 SIDVPIVDQEIVV
-1243 PLISEKSAE
+1243 PPISEKSVGD
-1252 ETKVNEVDQMQ
+1252 TKVNEADQMQ
-1263 PSSIEK
+1263 HLSVEK
-1269 SDFQF
+1269 TDFQF

-1307 ERFATP
+1307 ERLATP

-1334 NKSNYKE
+1334 NKSNYQE
-1341 ERQEL
+1341 ERQDL
-1346 KDLLTPA
+1346 KELLTPA

-1391 DPAMGTGNFFA
+1391 DPALGTGNFFA

-1438 MGFEHTNFNQG
+1438 MGFENTAFNQG

-1545 FQKRPLRFLEEIEKN
+1545 FQKRPLRSLDEIEKN
-1560 PPLWLESNTDQSWKL
+1560 PLLWLESNTDQSWKL

-1582 LTMNEYLKENVLERQ
+1582 LTMNEYLKENVLARQ

-1689 LKGIKKERLLG
+1689 LKRVKKERLLG

-1714 QQEEA
+1714 QQEES
-1719 YKEDVFQA
+1719 YKDEVFQA

-1732 NETYDSFVDKYGY
+1732 NENYDSFIDKYGY
-1745 LSDKNNS
+1745 LSDKGNS

-1806 KKGTVDMDYMLSIYE
+1806 KKGRVDIDYMLSIYE
-1821 TTKEQLLS
+1821 TTKEQLLK
-1829 DLDNAI
+1829 DLDDAI
-1835 FALPNGYETKEE
+1835 FDLPSGYETKEQ
-1847 YLSGDVKTKLTQ
+1847 YLSGDVKTKLAQ

-1864 TENPIYQKHVQAL
+1864 KENPLYEKHVRAL
-1877 EEVQPKDLGV
+1877 ESVQPEDLGV
-1887 GDIHV
+1887 SDIHV

-1899 PEEIYRQFIMDELD
+1899 PEDVYKQFIVEVLE
-1913 IPQRE
+1913 IPE
-1918 FRWGDISLNYSGA
+1918 FRFKWEGLAFRYSPASDNYLIG
-1931 TDTYYIKGKTHF
+1931 GKMQA
-1943 SSVTLDQSYGT
+1943 SNVAIDQTYGT
-1954 SRINAL
+1954 ARINAL
-1960 QILEKTLNYSPVKI
+1960 QILEKTLNYRKI
-1974 YDVSTEIVA
+1974 KIVDTKNEIVD
-1983 GEVQKTKTLNQK
+1983 GELKKVEVPNQK
-1995 ETILAKAQQEKIKQ
+1995 ETILAKAQQEKLKQ
-2009 RFHQWLFDNPER
+2009 RFRQWIFDNPER
-2021 AEKLLNIYNERFN
+2021 AERLLHIYNERFN

-2048 ESMNVNYQLYDHQ
+2048 ESLNVNYKLYDHQ

-2130 VTTKKDFQK
+2130 VTTKKDFKK

-2152 NYDAIIIGHSQFE
+2152 DYDAIIIGHSQFE
-2165 KINISKERRTAMIER
+2165 KINISKERREAMIER
-2180 EIFEIQKAIAEAKRE
+2180 EIFEIQEAIAEAKRE
-2195 DNKSWTVKQMVATEK
+2195 DNKSWTVKQMVGVEK
-2210 KYQQRLSKLQ
+2210 KLRQRLSKLQ
-2220 NEDTKDTH
+2220 NEKTKDTH

-2283 YDGRGVTFATG
+2283 NDGRGVTFATG

-2310 LQPELLEQMN
+2310 LQPELLQQMD

-2362 MNGFSEIADIQTAE
+2362 MNGFSEIADIQTSE
-2376 MLQLNVPKIKDGKAT
+2376 MLNLDVPKIKDGKAK
-2391 LVISEPSEFQKE
+2391 LIISEPSDFQKQ

-2418 CDPRVDN
+2418 CDPSVDN

-2452 GKLFKCAEQVHRIWE
+2452 GKLFKCAEQVARIWE
-2467 ESKKQRST
+2467 ESKEQKST

-2493 NEMKRLLEEHGI
+2493 HEIKRLLKELGI
-2505 PGEEI
+2505 PENQI
-2510 AFVHD
+2510 AFIHD
-2515 AKNDKQREELFEKV
+2515 AKDDVQREALFEKV
-2529 RTGNIRVLLGST
+2529 RTGEVRVLIGST

-2576 VRQGNENQEVQIYRY
+2576 VRQGNENKEVQIYRY

-2670 NKLKMSRWLENYPH
+2670 NKLKMTHWLENYPS
-2684 EKQNLEI
+2684 KQQDLQMQLN
-2691 RLKHVT
+2691 RLT
-2697 QDNQVVITT
+2697 QDNQSVVAL
-2706 SKQDF
+2706 SNQDF
-2711 QIKIG
+2711 KITIDG
-2716 ESVYT
+2716 KVYT
-2721 DKSEALKALN
+2721 DKTEALEALN
-2731 QHFPQALDI
+2731 IHFPQAVDI
-2740 MQVQAKEIGEY
+2740 TQMQGKVIGEY
-2751 RGFKLSIVPNT
+2751 KGFKLSIVPNT
-2762 TSSANLIMEGQA
+2762 MSSANLVMEGQT

-2782 NGTGSFVRM
+2782 NGKGTFVRM

-2796 AIPKKI
+2796 TIPRRI
-2802 NDLRNNLSDLEKRYI
+2802 NDTKNELSDLEKRYI
-2817 DTQTQLQKPFEQ
+2817 DTQAQIQKPFER
-2829 EQQLQN
+2829 EAELQT
-2835 LLQKQVEINLEIE
+2835 LLEKQVCINLEIE
-2848 SGEKINASN
+2848 SGENVPSSDDSIK
-2857 HTEKAETLESRDKSQ
+2857 EQPYQSRENPQ

>member
-1 MFLFVFLQYKYKIDE
+1 
-16 VNAMS
+16 
-21 IFEESQKNPPKNV
+21 
-34 EYIKIFR
+34 
-41 ESYAI
+41 
-46 IEKAKQNKNLFFEI
+46 
-60 LDYSDYLYK
+60 
-69 YNAEQIFQMYSQ
+69 
-81 NENASVVA
+81 
-89 DFQTWK
+89 
-95 RLNNPIRKGQHS
+95 
-107 YKIIY
+107 
-112 QNESGFYQ
+112 
-120 HLNVFDVSQT
+120 
-130 INPQYELYQ
+130 
-139 WKMDE
+139 
-144 QRLEMLSMQLFQHPN
+144 
-159 FSQGVRQYYK
+159 
-169 MMNTHFDVDVVCGVA
+169 
-184 DYLLSNKLKQ
+184 
-194 DFHSES
+194 
-200 YEYLHSLIQNIETKD
+200 
-215 LTDTLNFVFEQNKG
+215 
-229 IISSVY
+229 
-235 QIQQELERMKDY
+235 MKDY
-247 EQRTYV
+247 EQRIDV
-253 FGNHAINSRRSEQDK
+253 FGNHAINSRRSEPDK
-268 LSDVTKTETARTQE
+268 ISNVTKTETARTQE
-282 EVLGGVRR
+282 EVPGGIRR

-295 TSDSMGVRTV
+295 ASDSMGVRTV

-317 EQYETRRPSIDVE
+317 EQYETRRPSIDAE

-335 EVHAKTHANR
+335 EVHAKTYANR
-345 THGNDDVRG
+345 THGNDDVGG

-375 GNRESRDSEIRE
+375 GNRESGDSEIRG
-387 GTQSNAELHGKLSDS
+387 GTQSNAELHGELSDS

-429 SSRRNLADGR
+429 SSGRNLTDGR
-439 RPTNRIIQEKTIDSE
+439 RPTNRITQEKPIDSE
-454 QSIIPEKSTSSISN
+454 SSIIQTVTRTTSN

-480 DQSSTPAFSFAQN
+480 DQSSTPAFSFTQN
-493 QLKEIAIEE
+493 QLKEIAFEE
-502 LQTNQVIVRQEIPYR
+502 LQMNQVIVRQEIPYR

-539 ESKWYYF
+539 ESKWYFF

-554 ELDKSVTPE
+554 LLDESVTPE
-563 HTQEAAIMADDKTSF
+563 HTQEAAIMADDETF
-578 EAVKQTENTD
+578 EAVKQTENTN
-588 DLSVYENGSFD
+588 DLSVYENGNFD
-599 DRQKQEITWGLENGV
+599 D
-614 DVSVYADP
+614 
-622 KFDSEQMQQI
+622 
-632 RYGLEKGVDV
+632 
-642 SMYAY
+642 
-647 PQFDELQMHEI
+647 LQ
-658 REGLG
+658 L
-663 DGLDVSV
+663 
-670 YANPHFD
+670 
-677 DRQMEQIREGL
+677 
-688 KDDLDVH
+688 
-695 VYADPQFDFE
+695 
-705 QMAEIKSGLEV
+705 
-716 GVDVSIYANPHF
+716 
-728 DHYQMWEILEGLMD
+728 
-742 KRDVSIYAKPE
+742 
-753 FNNSQMQE
+753 
-761 IKLGMLRDVDV
+761 
-772 TVYAKPEFS
+772 
-781 DDQMERIREG
+781 
-791 LEQKLDVSIYADPEF
+791 
-806 NAEQMEQIKEG
+806 EQIKEG
-817 LSRGLDVTI
+817 LSRGLDVTV

-875 VSIYADPKFSAPQM
+875 VSIYADTKFSAPQM
-889 GEIKLGLLFDLDV
+889 GEIKQGLMFDLDV

-908 SIDSREM
+908 SMDYREM

-922 QQQAYAERA
+922 QQQAYLERA
-931 NSLSEEAKHDLVED
+931 NGLSEEAKHDSVED

-1004 ERIEVYAKEE
+1004 ERLEVYAKEE
-1014 DLQRFTGKEREQ
+1014 DLQRFAGKEREQ
-1026 DSLESNEK
+1026 EVLESNESV
-1034 IVEMEEKPI
+1034 VETEESPI
-1043 SEELTKSTEQIEL
+1043 SEERQHPTSTEQIEL

-1083 NGLGNLSLANDE
+1083 NGLGKLSLASDE

-1113 KEEVA
+1113 NEEVA
-1118 RFESQYQKDEFD
+1118 KFESQYQKDEFD
-1130 GQVQS
+1130 GQTQS
-1135 SEHSSFSMPL
+1135 PEHSSFSMPL

-1181 YTDGSYSENPVD
+1181 YPDGRYSENPVD
-1193 IMTENGRLYYK
+1193 IMTENGQLYYK

-1224 DTPTNA
+1224 NTPTNA
-1230 SIDVPTIDQEILE
+1230 SIDVPIVDQEIVV
-1243 PLISEKSAE
+1243 PPISEKNVEDA
-1252 ETKVNEVDQMQ
+1252 KVNEADQMQ
-1263 PSSIEK
+1263 HLSVEK
-1269 SDFQF
+1269 TDFQF

-1402 AMPQEMKAN
+1402 AMPQEMKDN

-1438 MGFEHTNFNQG
+1438 MGFEHTAFNQG

-1545 FQKRPLRFLEEIEKN
+1545 FQKRPLRSLDEIEKN

-1582 LTMNEYLKENVLERQ
+1582 LSMNEYLKENVLARQ

-1636 IDEASGIL
+1636 IDEASGTL
-1644 FNGKANQE
+1644 FNGKSNQE
-1652 VLPAID
+1652 VLPTID

-1678 YYDGESLESLP
+1678 YYDGESLETLP
-1689 LKGIKKERLLG
+1689 LKGVKKERLLC

-1714 QQEEA
+1714 QQEES
-1719 YKEDVFQA
+1719 YKDEVFQA

-1732 NETYDSFVDKYGY
+1732 NKTYDGFVDKYGY
-1745 LSDKNNS
+1745 LSDKSNS

-1806 KKGTVDMDYMLSIYE
+1806 KKGRVDIDYMLSIYE
-1821 TTKEQLLS
+1821 TTKEQLLK
-1829 DLDNAI
+1829 DLDDAI
-1835 FALPNGYETKEE
+1835 FDLPSGYETKEQ
-1847 YLSGDVKTKLTQ
+1847 YLSGDVKTKLAQ

-1864 TENPIYQKHVQAL
+1864 KENPLYEKHVRAL
-1877 EEVQPKDLGV
+1877 ESVQPEDLGV
-1887 GDIHV
+1887 SDIHI

-1899 PEEIYRQFIMDELD
+1899 PEDVYKQFIVEVLE
-1913 IPQRE
+1913 IPE
-1918 FRWGDISLNYSGA
+1918 FRFKWEGLAFRYSQASDNYL
-1931 TDTYYIKGKTHF
+1931 IEGKMQA
-1943 SSVTLDQSYGT
+1943 SNVAIDQTYGT
-1954 SRINAL
+1954 ARINAL
-1960 QILEKTLNYSPVKI
+1960 QILEKTLNYRKI
-1974 YDVSTEIVA
+1974 KIVDTKNEIVD
-1983 GEVQKTKTLNQK
+1983 GELKKVEIPNQK
-1995 ETILAKAQQEKIKQ
+1995 ETILAKAQQEKLKQ
-2009 RFHQWLFDNPER
+2009 RFRQWIFDNPER
-2021 AEKLLNIYNERFN
+2021 AERLLHIYNERFN

-2048 ESMNVNYQLYDHQ
+2048 ESLNVNYQLYDHQ

-2130 VTTKKDFQK
+2130 VTTKKDFKK

-2152 NYDAIIIGHSQFE
+2152 DYDAIIIGHSQFE
-2165 KINISKERRTAMIER
+2165 KINISKERREAMIER
-2180 EIFEIQKAIAEAKRE
+2180 EIFEIQEAIAEAKRE
-2195 DNKSWTVKQMVATEK
+2195 DNKSWTVKQMVGVEK
-2210 KYQQRLSKLQ
+2210 KLRQRLSKLQ
-2220 NEDTKDTH
+2220 NEKTKDTH

-2259 AGINTSESLRATDMY
+2259 SGINTSESLRATDMY

-2283 YDGRGVTFATG
+2283 NDGRGVTFATG

-2310 LQPELLEQMN
+2310 LQPELLQQMN

-2362 MNGFSEIADIQTAE
+2362 MNGFSEIADIQTSD
-2376 MLQLNVPKIKDGKAT
+2376 MLNLDVPKIKDGKAK
-2391 LVISEPSEFQKE
+2391 LIISEPSDFQKQ

-2418 CDPRVDN
+2418 CDPSVDN

-2452 GKLFKCAEQVHRIWE
+2452 GKLFKCAEQVARIWE
-2467 ESKKQRST
+2467 ESKEQKST

-2493 NEMKRLLEEHGI
+2493 HEMKRLLKELGI
-2505 PGEEI
+2505 PENQI
-2510 AFVHD
+2510 AFIHD
-2515 AKNDKQREELFEKV
+2515 AKDDIQREALFEKV
-2529 RTGNIRVLLGST
+2529 RTGEVRVLLGST

-2576 VRQGNENQEVQIYRY
+2576 VRQGNENKEVQIYRY
-2591 VAKDSFDSYLWQ
+2591 VAKGSFDSYLWQ

-2651 INTDKEVMTLQ
+2651 INTDKEVVTLQ

-2670 NKLKMSRWLENYPH
+2670 NKLKMIHWLENYPS
-2684 EKQNLEI
+2684 KQQDLQKQLN
-2691 RLKHVT
+2691 RLT
-2697 QDNQVVITT
+2697 QDNQSVVAL
-2706 SKQDF
+2706 SNQDF
-2711 QIKIG
+2711 KITIDG
-2716 ESVYT
+2716 KVYT
-2721 DKSEALKALN
+2721 DKSEALEALN
-2731 QHFPQALDI
+2731 IHFPQAVDI
-2740 MQVQAKEIGEY
+2740 TQMQGNVIGEY
-2751 RGFKLSIVPNT
+2751 KGFKLSIVPNT
-2762 TSSANLIMEGQA
+2762 MSSANLVMEGQT

-2782 NGTGSFVRM
+2782 NGKGTFVRM

-2796 AIPKKI
+2796 AIPRRI
-2802 NDLRNNLSDLEKRYI
+2802 NDTKNELSDLEKRYI
-2817 DTQTQLQKPFEQ
+2817 DTQAQIQKPFER
-2829 EQQLQN
+2829 EAELQT
-2835 LLQKQVEINLEIE
+2835 LLEKQVRINLEIE
-2848 SGEKINASN
+2848 SGENVPSSDDSIK
-2857 HTEKAETLESRDKSQ
+2857 EQPYQSRENPQ

>member
-1 MFLFVFLQYKYKIDE
+1 MFLFIFLQYKYKIDE

-34 EYIKIFR
+34 EYIEIFR

-46 IEKAKQNKNLFFEI
+46 IEKVKQNKNLFFEI

-95 RLNNPIRKGQHS
+95 RLNNPIKKGQHS

-120 HLNVFDVSQT
+120 HLSVFDVSQT

-139 WKMDE
+139 WKMNE
-144 QRLEMLSMQLFQHPN
+144 QRLEMLSMQLFQHPD

-194 DFHSES
+194 NFHSEN
-200 YEYLHSLIQNIETKD
+200 YEYLHSLIQNVETKD

-229 IISSVY
+229 IISRVY

-247 EQRTYV
+247 EQRIDV
-253 FGNHAINSRRSEQDK
+253 FGNHAINSRRSEPDK
-268 LSDVTKTETARTQE
+268 ISNVTKTETARTQE
-282 EVLGGVRR
+282 EVPGGIRR

-295 TSDSMGVRTV
+295 ASDSMGVRTV

-317 EQYETRRPSIDVE
+317 EQYETRRPSIDAE

-335 EVHAKTHANR
+335 EVHAKAHANR
-345 THGNDDVRG
+345 THGNDDVGG

-375 GNRESRDSEIRE
+375 GNRESGDSEIRG
-387 GTQSNAELHGKLSDS
+387 GTQSNAELHGELSDS
-402 HVGEIDSTRTSE
+402 HVGEIDGTRTSE

-429 SSRRNLADGR
+429 SSERNLTDGR
-439 RPTNRIIQEKTIDSE
+439 RATNRITQEKPIDSE
-454 QSIIPEKSTSSISN
+454 SSIIQTVTRTTSN

-480 DQSSTPAFSFAQN
+480 DQSSTPAFSFTQN

-524 GSVQIIGLTNLENGK
+524 GSVQIIGLTNLEDGK

-546 PDEPVPIY
+546 PAELVPIY
-554 ELDKSVTPE
+554 VLDESVISE
-563 HTQEAAIMADDKTSF
+563 HMQEAAIIADDETF
-578 EAVKQTENTD
+578 EAVKQTENTN
-588 DLSVYENGSFD
+588 DLSVYENGNFD
-599 DRQKQEITWGLENGV
+599 D
-614 DVSVYADP
+614 
-622 KFDSEQMQQI
+622 
-632 RYGLEKGVDV
+632 
-642 SMYAY
+642 
-647 PQFDELQMHEI
+647 LQ
-658 REGLG
+658 L
-663 DGLDVSV
+663 
-670 YANPHFD
+670 
-677 DRQMEQIREGL
+677 
-688 KDDLDVH
+688 
-695 VYADPQFDFE
+695 
-705 QMAEIKSGLEV
+705 
-716 GVDVSIYANPHF
+716 
-728 DHYQMWEILEGLMD
+728 
-742 KRDVSIYAKPE
+742 
-753 FNNSQMQE
+753 
-761 IKLGMLRDVDV
+761 
-772 TVYAKPEFS
+772 
-781 DDQMERIREG
+781 
-791 LEQKLDVSIYADPEF
+791 
-806 NAEQMEQIKEG
+806 EQIKEG

-875 VSIYADPKFSAPQM
+875 VSIYADTKFSAPQM
-889 GEIKLGLLFDLDV
+889 GEIKQGLMFDLDV

-908 SIDSREM
+908 SMDYREM

-922 QQQAYAERA
+922 QQQAYLERA
-931 NSLSEEAKHDLVED
+931 NSLSEEAKHDSVED

-1004 ERIEVYAKEE
+1004 ERLEVYAKEE
-1014 DLQRFTGKEREQ
+1014 DSQRFAGKEREQ
-1026 DSLESNEK
+1026 EVLESNESV
-1034 IVEMEEKPI
+1034 VETEESPI
-1043 SEELTKSTEQIEL
+1043 SEERQHPTSTEQIEL

-1083 NGLGNLSLANDE
+1083 NGLGKLSLASDE

-1113 KEEVA
+1113 NEEVA
-1118 RFESQYQKDEFD
+1118 KFESQYQKDEFD
-1130 GQVQS
+1130 GQTQS
-1135 SEHSSFSMPL
+1135 PEHSSFSMPL
-1145 FQDISTTEE
+1145 FQYISTTEE

-1181 YTDGSYSENPVD
+1181 YPDGRYSENPVD
-1193 IMTENGRLYYK
+1193 IMTENGQLYYK

-1224 DTPTNA
+1224 NTPTNA
-1230 SIDVPTIDQEILE
+1230 SIDVPIVDQEIVV
-1243 PLISEKSAE
+1243 PPISEKSVGD
-1252 ETKVNEVDQMQ
+1252 TKANEADQMQ
-1263 PSSIEK
+1263 HLSVEK
-1269 SDFQF
+1269 TDFQF

-1307 ERFATP
+1307 ERLATP

-1334 NKSNYKE
+1334 NKSNYQE
-1341 ERQEL
+1341 ERQDL
-1346 KDLLTPA
+1346 KELLTPA

-1438 MGFEHTNFNQG
+1438 MGFENTAFNQG

-1545 FQKRPLRFLEEIEKN
+1545 FQKRPLRSLDEIEKN

-1582 LTMNEYLKENVLERQ
+1582 LTMNEYLKENVLARQ

-1689 LKGIKKERLLG
+1689 LKGVKKERLLG

-1714 QQEEA
+1714 QQEES
-1719 YKEDVFQA
+1719 YKDEVFQA

-1732 NETYDSFVDKYGY
+1732 NENYDSFIDKYGY
-1745 LSDKNNS
+1745 LSDKGNS

-1806 KKGTVDMDYMLSIYE
+1806 KKGRVDIDYMLSIYE
-1821 TTKEQLLS
+1821 TTKEQLLK
-1829 DLDNAI
+1829 DLDDAI
-1835 FALPNGYETKEE
+1835 FDLPSGYETKEQ
-1847 YLSGDVKTKLTQ
+1847 YLSGDVKTKLAQ

-1864 TENPIYQKHVQAL
+1864 KENPLYEKHVRAL
-1877 EEVQPKDLGV
+1877 ESVQPEDLGV
-1887 GDIHV
+1887 SDIHV

-1899 PEEIYRQFIMDELD
+1899 PEDVYKQFIVEVLE
-1913 IPQRE
+1913 IPE
-1918 FRWGDISLNYSGA
+1918 FRFKWEGLAFRYSPASDNYLIG
-1931 TDTYYIKGKTHF
+1931 GKMQA
-1943 SSVTLDQSYGT
+1943 SNVAIDQTYGT
-1954 SRINAL
+1954 ARINAL
-1960 QILEKTLNYSPVKI
+1960 QILEKTLNYRKI
-1974 YDVSTEIVA
+1974 KIVDTKNEIVD
-1983 GEVQKTKTLNQK
+1983 GELKKVEVPNQK
-1995 ETILAKAQQEKIKQ
+1995 ETILAKAQQEKLKQ
-2009 RFHQWLFDNPER
+2009 RFRQWIFDNPER
-2021 AEKLLNIYNERFN
+2021 ADRLLHIYNERFN

-2048 ESMNVNYQLYDHQ
+2048 ESLNVNYKLYDHQ

-2130 VTTKKDFQK
+2130 VTTKKDFKK

-2152 NYDAIIIGHSQFE
+2152 DYDAIIIGHSQFE
-2165 KINISKERRTAMIER
+2165 KINISKERREAMIER
-2180 EIFEIQKAIAEAKRE
+2180 EIFEIQEAIAEAKRE
-2195 DNKSWTVKQMVATEK
+2195 DNKSWTVKQMVGVEK
-2210 KYQQRLSKLQ
+2210 KLRQRLSKLQ
-2220 NEDTKDTH
+2220 NEKTKDTH

-2274 LKCQYLLEK
+2274 MKCQYLLEK
-2283 YDGRGVTFATG
+2283 NDGRGVTFATG

-2310 LQPELLEQMN
+2310 LQPELLQQMD

-2362 MNGFSEIADIQTAE
+2362 MNGFSEIADIQTSE
-2376 MLQLNVPKIKDGKAT
+2376 MLNLDVPKIKDGKAK
-2391 LVISEPSEFQKE
+2391 LIISEPSDFQKQ

-2418 CDPRVDN
+2418 CDPSVDN

-2452 GKLFKCAEQVHRIWE
+2452 GKLFKCAEQVSRIWE
-2467 ESKKQRST
+2467 ESKEQKST

-2493 NEMKRLLEEHGI
+2493 HEMKRLLIELGI
-2505 PGEEI
+2505 PENQI
-2510 AFVHD
+2510 AFIHD
-2515 AKNDKQREELFEKV
+2515 AKDDVQREALFEKV
-2529 RTGNIRVLLGST
+2529 RTGEVRILLGST

-2576 VRQGNENQEVQIYRY
+2576 VRQGNENKEVQIYRY

-2670 NKLKMSRWLENYPH
+2670 NKLKMTHWLENYPS
-2684 EKQNLEI
+2684 KQQDLQMQLN
-2691 RLKHVT
+2691 RLT
-2697 QDNQVVITT
+2697 QDNQSVVAL
-2706 SKQDF
+2706 SNQDF
-2711 QIKIG
+2711 KITIDG
-2716 ESVYT
+2716 KVYT
-2721 DKSEALKALN
+2721 DKSEALEALN
-2731 QHFPQALDI
+2731 IHFPQAVDI
-2740 MQVQAKEIGEY
+2740 TQMQGKVIGEY
-2751 RGFKLSIVPNT
+2751 KGFKLSIVPNT
-2762 TSSANLIMEGQA
+2762 MSSANLVMEGQT

-2782 NGTGSFVRM
+2782 NGKGTFVRM

-2796 AIPKKI
+2796 AIPRRI
-2802 NDLRNNLSDLEKRYI
+2802 NDTKNELSDLEKRYI
-2817 DTQTQLQKPFEQ
+2817 DTQAQIQKPFER
-2829 EQQLQN
+2829 EAELQT
-2835 LLQKQVEINLEIE
+2835 LLEKQVRINLEIE
-2848 SGEKINASN
+2848 SGENVPSSDDSTK
-2857 HTEKAETLESRDKSQ
+2857 EQPYQSRENPQ

>member
-1 MFLFVFLQYKYKIDE
+1 
-16 VNAMS
+16 
-21 IFEESQKNPPKNV
+21 
-34 EYIKIFR
+34 
-41 ESYAI
+41 
-46 IEKAKQNKNLFFEI
+46 
-60 LDYSDYLYK
+60 
-69 YNAEQIFQMYSQ
+69 
-81 NENASVVA
+81 
-89 DFQTWK
+89 
-95 RLNNPIRKGQHS
+95 
-107 YKIIY
+107 
-112 QNESGFYQ
+112 
-120 HLNVFDVSQT
+120 
-130 INPQYELYQ
+130 
-139 WKMDE
+139 
-144 QRLEMLSMQLFQHPN
+144 
-159 FSQGVRQYYK
+159 
-169 MMNTHFDVDVVCGVA
+169 
-184 DYLLSNKLKQ
+184 
-194 DFHSES
+194 
-200 YEYLHSLIQNIETKD
+200 
-215 LTDTLNFVFEQNKG
+215 
-229 IISSVY
+229 
-235 QIQQELERMKDY
+235 
-247 EQRTYV
+247 
-253 FGNHAINSRRSEQDK
+253 
-268 LSDVTKTETARTQE
+268 
-282 EVLGGVRR
+282 
-290 NDGFT
+290 
-295 TSDSMGVRTV
+295 
-305 LRGGRDATLPSE
+305 
-317 EQYETRRPSIDVE
+317 
-330 RTHAS
+330 
-335 EVHAKTHANR
+335 
-345 THGNDDVRG
+345 
-354 HYRVSDERSGE
+354 
-365 DERLGRRSET
+365 
-375 GNRESRDSEIRE
+375 
-387 GTQSNAELHGKLSDS
+387 
-402 HVGEIDSTRTSE
+402 
-414 SGVHARESD
+414 
-423 LHTADL
+423 
-429 SSRRNLADGR
+429 
-439 RPTNRIIQEKTIDSE
+439 
-454 QSIIPEKSTSSISN
+454 
-468 TESIVSN
+468 
-475 IQADV
+475 
-480 DQSSTPAFSFAQN
+480 
-493 QLKEIAIEE
+493 
-502 LQTNQVIVRQEIPYR
+502 
-517 VGEITDR
+517 
-524 GSVQIIGLTNLENGK
+524 
-539 ESKWYYF
+539 
-546 PDEPVPIY
+546 
-554 ELDKSVTPE
+554 
-563 HTQEAAIMADDKTSF
+563 
-578 EAVKQTENTD
+578 
-588 DLSVYENGSFD
+588 
-599 DRQKQEITWGLENGV
+599 
-614 DVSVYADP
+614 
-622 KFDSEQMQQI
+622 
-632 RYGLEKGVDV
+632 
-642 SMYAY
+642 
-647 PQFDELQMHEI
+647 
-658 REGLG
+658 
-663 DGLDVSV
+663 
-670 YANPHFD
+670 
-677 DRQMEQIREGL
+677 
-688 KDDLDVH
+688 
-695 VYADPQFDFE
+695 
-705 QMAEIKSGLEV
+705 
-716 GVDVSIYANPHF
+716 
-728 DHYQMWEILEGLMD
+728 
-742 KRDVSIYAKPE
+742 
-753 FNNSQMQE
+753 
-761 IKLGMLRDVDV
+761 
-772 TVYAKPEFS
+772 
-781 DDQMERIREG
+781 
-791 LEQKLDVSIYADPEF
+791 
-806 NAEQMEQIKEG
+806 
-817 LSRGLDVTI
+817 
-826 FADPKYDA
+826 
-834 GQMREI
+834 
-840 ALGLEDGLD
+840 
-849 ISAYADTKY
+849 
-858 NYGQMRH
+858 MRH
-865 IRMGLKSGLD
+865 IRMGLKSNLD
-875 VSIYADPKFSAPQM
+875 VSIYADTKFSAPQM
-889 GEIKLGLLFDLDV
+889 GEIKQGLMFDLDV

-908 SIDSREM
+908 SMDYREM

-922 QQQAYAERA
+922 QQQAYLERA
-931 NSLSEEAKHDLVED
+931 NSLSEEAKHDSVED

-984 GIGTLSVRTS
+984 GIGTLSVRSS

-1004 ERIEVYAKEE
+1004 ERLEVYAKEE
-1014 DLQRFTGKEREQ
+1014 DLQRFAGKERKQEV
-1026 DSLESNEK
+1026 LESNESV
-1034 IVEMEEKPI
+1034 VETEESPI
-1043 SEELTKSTEQIEL
+1043 SEERQHPTSTEQIEL

-1083 NGLGNLSLANDE
+1083 NGLGKLSLASDE

-1113 KEEVA
+1113 NEEVA
-1118 RFESQYQKDEFD
+1118 KFESQYQKDEFD
-1130 GQVQS
+1130 GQTQS
-1135 SEHSSFSMPL
+1135 PDHSSFSMPL

-1181 YTDGSYSENPVD
+1181 YPDGHYSENPVD
-1193 IMTENGRLYYK
+1193 IMTENGQLYYK

-1209 SIIEPYEVNLFDFEE
+1209 SIIEPYEVSLFDFEE
-1224 DTPTNA
+1224 NTPTNA
-1230 SIDVPTIDQEILE
+1230 SIDVPIVDQEIVV
-1243 PLISEKSAE
+1243 PPISEKSVGD
-1252 ETKVNEVDQMQ
+1252 TKVNETDQMQ
-1263 PSSIEK
+1263 HLSVEK
-1269 SDFQF
+1269 TDFQF

-1307 ERFATP
+1307 ERLATP

-1334 NKSNYKE
+1334 NKSNYQE
-1341 ERQEL
+1341 ERQDL
-1346 KDLLTPA
+1346 KELLTPA

-1438 MGFEHTNFNQG
+1438 MGFEHTAFNQG

-1582 LTMNEYLKENVLERQ
+1582 LTMNEYLKENVLARQ

-1631 IREEL
+1631 VREEL
-1636 IDEASGIL
+1636 IDEASGTL
-1644 FNGKANQE
+1644 FNGKSNQE

-1678 YYDGESLESLP
+1678 YYDGESLETLP
-1689 LKGIKKERLLG
+1689 LKGVKKERMLG

-1714 QQEEA
+1714 QQEES
-1719 YKEDVFQA
+1719 YKDEVFQA

-1732 NETYDSFVDKYGY
+1732 NKTYDGFVDKYGY
-1745 LSDKNNS
+1745 LSDKSNS

-1806 KKGTVDMDYMLSIYE
+1806 KKGRVDIDYMLSIYE
-1821 TTKEQLLS
+1821 TTKEQLLK
-1829 DLDNAI
+1829 DLDDAI
-1835 FALPNGYETKEE
+1835 FDLPSGYETKEQ
-1847 YLSGDVKTKLTQ
+1847 YLSGDVKTKLAQ

-1864 TENPIYQKHVQAL
+1864 KENPLYEKHVRAL
-1877 EEVQPKDLGV
+1877 ESVQPEDLGV
-1887 GDIHV
+1887 SDIHI

-1899 PEEIYRQFIMDELD
+1899 PEDVYKQFIVEVLE
-1913 IPQRE
+1913 IPE
-1918 FRWGDISLNYSGA
+1918 FRFKWEGLAFRYSQASDNYL
-1931 TDTYYIKGKTHF
+1931 IEGKMQA
-1943 SSVTLDQSYGT
+1943 SNVAIDQTYGT
-1954 SRINAL
+1954 TRINAL
-1960 QILEKTLNYSPVKI
+1960 QILEKTLNYRKI
-1974 YDVSTEIVA
+1974 KIVDTKNEIVD
-1983 GEVQKTKTLNQK
+1983 GELKKVEIPNQK
-1995 ETILAKAQQEKIKQ
+1995 ETILAKAQQEKLKQ
-2009 RFHQWLFDNPER
+2009 RFRQWIFDNPER
-2021 AEKLLNIYNERFN
+2021 AERLLHIYNERFN

-2048 ESMNVNYQLYDHQ
+2048 ESLNVNYQLYDHQ

-2130 VTTKKDFQK
+2130 VTTKKDFKK

-2152 NYDAIIIGHSQFE
+2152 DYDAIIIGHSQFE
-2165 KINISKERRTAMIER
+2165 KINISKERREAMIER
-2180 EIFEIQKAIAEAKRE
+2180 EIFEIQEAIAEAKRE
-2195 DNKSWTVKQMVATEK
+2195 DNKSWTVKQMVGVEK
-2210 KYQQRLSKLQ
+2210 KLRQRLSKLQ
-2220 NEDTKDTH
+2220 NEKTKDTH

-2283 YDGRGVTFATG
+2283 NDGRGVTFATG

-2310 LQPELLEQMN
+2310 LQPELLQQMD

-2362 MNGFSEIADIQTAE
+2362 MNGFSEIADIQTSE
-2376 MLQLNVPKIKDGKAT
+2376 MLNLDVPKIKDGKAK
-2391 LVISEPSEFQKE
+2391 LIISEPSDFQKQ

-2418 CDPRVDN
+2418 CDPSVDN

-2452 GKLFKCAEQVHRIWE
+2452 GKLFKCAEQVSRIWE
-2467 ESKKQRST
+2467 ESKEQKST

-2493 NEMKRLLEEHGI
+2493 HEMKRLLIELGI
-2505 PGEEI
+2505 PENQI
-2510 AFVHD
+2510 AFIHD
-2515 AKNDKQREELFEKV
+2515 AKDDVQREALFEKV
-2529 RTGNIRVLLGST
+2529 RTGEVRILLGST

-2576 VRQGNENQEVQIYRY
+2576 VRQGNENKEVQIYRY

-2670 NKLKMSRWLENYPH
+2670 NKLKMTHWLENYPS
-2684 EKQNLEI
+2684 KQQDLQKQLN
-2691 RLKHVT
+2691 RLT
-2697 QDNQVVITT
+2697 QDNQSVVAL
-2706 SKQDF
+2706 SNQDF
-2711 QIKIG
+2711 KITIDG
-2716 ESVYT
+2716 KVYT
-2721 DKSEALKALN
+2721 DKAEALEALN
-2731 QHFPQALDI
+2731 IHFPQAVDI
-2740 MQVQAKEIGEY
+2740 TQMQGNVIGEY
-2751 RGFKLSIVPNT
+2751 KGFKLSIVPNT
-2762 TSSANLIMEGQA
+2762 MSSANLVMEGQT

-2782 NGTGSFVRM
+2782 NGKGTFVRM

-2796 AIPKKI
+2796 AIPRRI
-2802 NDLRNNLSDLEKRYI
+2802 NDTKNELSDLEKRYI
-2817 DTQTQLQKPFEQ
+2817 DTQAQIQKPFER
-2829 EQQLQN
+2829 EAELQT
-2835 LLQKQVEINLEIE
+2835 LLEKQVRINLEIE
-2848 SGEKINASN
+2848 SGENVPSSDDSTK
-2857 HTEKAETLESRDKSQ
+2857 EQPYQSRENPQ